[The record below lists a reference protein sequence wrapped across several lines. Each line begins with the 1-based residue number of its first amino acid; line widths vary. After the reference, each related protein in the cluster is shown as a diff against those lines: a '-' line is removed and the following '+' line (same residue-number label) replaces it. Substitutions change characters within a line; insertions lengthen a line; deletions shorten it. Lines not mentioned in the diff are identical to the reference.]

1 MRFNKLFRKVFAAVS
16 AVTLIV
22 SGMPVGLG
30 VTAFAA
36 DTQTRKITYSFSA
49 NSSKKAPAAGEILDG
64 TAGESGGILYVSQ
77 DAGNSGVTY
86 DSDKLRFRQGSVL
99 YLPVKDDTTKV
110 KYEQLCSNAATD
122 RPVYIGSADSGY
134 SVQMKTT
141 TQSVT
146 VDDITGYIVEKEGQK
161 YLPVI
166 SGGDVKIRTMALTE
180 YNPIIN
186 VTVTGTV
193 ANAAENGITEIKF
206 DSLTDSSAKTVTA
219 QVDSNG
225 KYSVVLK
232 RVNGSAK
239 YEVSISA
246 VGFKINDTDNGNI
259 LELTGENATAV
270 KDFEAVAD
278 AVATVSGS
286 IMGIPADAVKG
297 TVSVKF
303 VPDNSK
309 LSTIAVDV
317 KAETDGSY
325 SFSNVSI
332 NSSSNYSVVLG
343 GVDDYEVTEKLNKAA
358 GDYTDVQIAATQR
371 VKVNVSGKFVTS
383 DDKASDVTKITFTNK
398 SDSNYS
404 YSFDVTGDGYKA
416 QLRAGEYDTS
426 VVSEKYTAY
435 DHVSVGSSDVLNDV
449 YLETEAD
456 TSPVK
461 YQSEVKVGKGQQFET
476 ITDAVKY
483 IGRMAR
489 TTERVTITLTDALY
503 REQVMVDTPYVTISS
518 EAGSTITWYYG
529 SGYTYYSA
537 DMNGYYSE
545 ARAVDKYEKGVAIGM
560 GTGHWGATVNVL
572 PTATAFRSEGVIYE
586 SSFNRYMTTEEVEDG
601 VGKGGDNSKV
611 DRSKATDAD
620 IKLYKN
626 KERACVIFIEADQSE
641 FKDCQFLSSQ
651 DTMFTGNNTEHTYFK
666 NCVIEGTTDYICG
679 DGSAVFDGCTL
690 SMYGYGD
697 KAASGSIIVASKALS
712 QLGYL
717 FNNCKVVKT
726 SYPGI
731 NNGITKTYFARPWRA
746 DSKVVFLNTEVEDA
760 NTIAPAGFTSMSNVT
775 PAKAKYYE
783 YNTHLADGT
792 KVSTSSRAAGVNK
805 MTDEEASAVKLE
817 DYFEGW
823 TPAYYKSGDVKPEP
837 VAADYT
843 AVDEAIKA
851 AEALNKDDYEDFSAV
866 TKAIEAVD
874 RTLTSKEQAK
884 VDAMAK
890 AITDAINGLVKKQP
904 VVEPDDPGKTD
915 IKVDIDRNEDAA
927 DFKDIAS
934 VGDVKVKDEEG
945 KDLTV
950 SEIKLNVEKA
960 AASISEKIDA
970 AIADKNINGFDS
982 KNADYYDISL
992 KTTDGKV
999 VKLSNGK
1006 IKITMSYKKG
1016 INAADYNLYVFHM
1029 NNNGVLE
1036 SVAVTADENG
1046 FSFEAESNSAY
1057 EGNIN
1062 ETGSVTLRS
1071 GAVDANGVLKG
1082 SGNNGKL
1089 VPASFDG
1096 LNFYYTAVP
1105 TSLNFTLRAKVTV
1118 DQWNLSNGQEGFG
1131 LMAADRLGG
1140 SGWNNSYMA
1149 VVSKTEYYWNE
1160 EAGKVTND
1168 TTMFRRA
1175 SKEQPQR
1182 TLSMRCLRNWRTGTM
1197 QQQRQRN
1204 RESRQKSRIFLQT
1217 STCMEFKK
1225 ERT

>member
-30 VTAFAA
+30 VTAKAA

-110 KYEQLCSNAATD
+110 KYEQVCSNAATD
-122 RPVYIGSADSGY
+122 RPVYIGSVDSGY

-146 VDDITGYIVEKEGQK
+146 VDDITDYIVEKEGQK

-166 SGGDVKIRTMALTE
+166 SGGDVKVRTMALTE

-259 LELTGENATAV
+259 LELTGEDATAV

-309 LSTIAVDV
+309 LSTIEVDV
-317 KAETDGSY
+317 KAQTDGSY

-358 GDYTDVQIAATQR
+358 GDYTDVKIAATQR
-371 VKVNVSGKFVTS
+371 AKVNVSGKFVTS

-398 SDSNYS
+398 SDSSYS

-435 DHVSVGSSDVLNDV
+435 DHVSVGSADVLNDV

-456 TSPVK
+456 TSPVE
-461 YQSEVKVGKGQQFET
+461 YQAEVKVGKGQQFET

-483 IGRMAR
+483 IGRMTR

-545 ARAVDKYEKGVAIGM
+545 ARAVDKYEKGVEIGM

-586 SSFNRYMTTEEVEDG
+586 SSFNRYMTTEEVADG

-731 NNGITKTYFARPWRA
+731 NKGITKTYFARPWRA

-823 TPAYYKSGDVKPEP
+823 TPAYYTSGDVKPEP

-874 RTLTSKEQAK
+874 RTLTSEDQAK

-890 AITDAINGLVKKQP
+890 AITDAINGLVKKQT

-915 IKVDIDRNEDAA
+915 IKVDLDENEDAA
-927 DFKDIAS
+927 DFKDVAS

-970 AIADKNINGFDS
+970 AIADKNIKGFDS

-1046 FSFEAESNSAY
+1046 FSFEAESFSPYAVVYAAKDSGSDITPSTPENP
-1057 EGNIN
+1057 GND
-1062 ETGSVTLRS
+1062 ETPGTAETPGTTETPDSTVTPDSSVSTGDSL
-1071 GAVDANGVLKG
+1071 GMFMYMIILAAALAGMAGVVVYDRK
-1082 SGNNGKL
+1082 
-1089 VPASFDG
+1089 
-1096 LNFYYTAVP
+1096 
-1105 TSLNFTLRAKVTV
+1105 RAK
-1118 DQWNLSNGQEGFG
+1118 
-1131 LMAADRLGG
+1131 
-1140 SGWNNSYMA
+1140 
-1149 VVSKTEYYWNE
+1149 
-1160 EAGKVTND
+1160 
-1168 TTMFRRA
+1168 
-1175 SKEQPQR
+1175 
-1182 TLSMRCLRNWRTGTM
+1182 
-1197 QQQRQRN
+1197 
-1204 RESRQKSRIFLQT
+1204 
-1217 STCMEFKK
+1217 
-1225 ERT
+1225 

>member
-30 VTAFAA
+30 VTAKAA

-110 KYEQLCSNAATD
+110 KYEQVCSNAATD
-122 RPVYIGSADSGY
+122 RPVYIGSVDSGY

-166 SGGDVKIRTMALTE
+166 SGGDVKVRTMALTE

-259 LELTGENATAV
+259 LELTGEDATAV

-309 LSTIAVDV
+309 LSTIEVDV
-317 KAETDGSY
+317 KAQTDGSY

-358 GDYTDVQIAATQR
+358 GDYTDVKIAATQR
-371 VKVNVSGKFVTS
+371 AKVNVSGKFVTS

-398 SDSNYS
+398 SDSSYS

-435 DHVSVGSSDVLNDV
+435 DHVSVGSADVLNDV

-456 TSPVK
+456 TSPVE
-461 YQSEVKVGKGQQFET
+461 YQAEVKVGKGQQFET

-483 IGRMAR
+483 IGRMTR

-545 ARAVDKYEKGVAIGM
+545 ARAVDKYEKGVEIGM

-586 SSFNRYMTTEEVEDG
+586 SSFNRYMTEEEVADG

-823 TPAYYKSGDVKPEP
+823 TPAYYTSGDVKPEP

-843 AVDEAIKA
+843 AVDEAVKA

-874 RTLTSKEQAK
+874 RTLTSEEQAK

-904 VVEPDDPGKTD
+904 VVEPDDTGKTD
-915 IKVDIDRNEDAA
+915 IKVDLDRNEDTA

-950 SEIKLNVEKA
+950 SEIKLNVEKT
-960 AASISEKIDA
+960 AASTSEKIDA
-970 AIADKNINGFDS
+970 AIAEKNIKGFDS

-1016 INAADYNLYVFHM
+1016 INSADYNLYVFHM

-1046 FSFEAESNSAY
+1046 FSFEAESFSPYAVVYAAKDSGSDITPSTPENP
-1057 EGNIN
+1057 GNN
-1062 ETGSVTLRS
+1062 ETPGTAETPGTTETPDSTVTPDSSVSTGDSL
-1071 GAVDANGVLKG
+1071 GMFMYMIILAAALAGMAGVVVYDRK
-1082 SGNNGKL
+1082 
-1089 VPASFDG
+1089 
-1096 LNFYYTAVP
+1096 
-1105 TSLNFTLRAKVTV
+1105 RAK
-1118 DQWNLSNGQEGFG
+1118 
-1131 LMAADRLGG
+1131 
-1140 SGWNNSYMA
+1140 
-1149 VVSKTEYYWNE
+1149 
-1160 EAGKVTND
+1160 
-1168 TTMFRRA
+1168 
-1175 SKEQPQR
+1175 
-1182 TLSMRCLRNWRTGTM
+1182 
-1197 QQQRQRN
+1197 
-1204 RESRQKSRIFLQT
+1204 
-1217 STCMEFKK
+1217 
-1225 ERT
+1225 

>member
-1 MRFNKLFRKVFAAVS
+1 
-16 AVTLIV
+16 
-22 SGMPVGLG
+22 
-30 VTAFAA
+30 
-36 DTQTRKITYSFSA
+36 
-49 NSSKKAPAAGEILDG
+49 
-64 TAGESGGILYVSQ
+64 
-77 DAGNSGVTY
+77 
-86 DSDKLRFRQGSVL
+86 
-99 YLPVKDDTTKV
+99 
-110 KYEQLCSNAATD
+110 
-122 RPVYIGSADSGY
+122 
-134 SVQMKTT
+134 
-141 TQSVT
+141 
-146 VDDITGYIVEKEGQK
+146 
-161 YLPVI
+161 
-166 SGGDVKIRTMALTE
+166 MALTE

-259 LELTGENATAV
+259 LELTGEDATAV

-309 LSTIAVDV
+309 LSTIDVDV
-317 KAETDGSY
+317 KAQTDGSY

-358 GDYTDVQIAATQR
+358 GDYTDVKIAATQR
-371 VKVNVSGKFVTS
+371 AKVNVSGKFVTS

-398 SDSNYS
+398 SDSSYS
-404 YSFDVTGDGYKA
+404 YSFNVTGDGYKA

-435 DHVSVGSSDVLNDV
+435 DHVSVGSADVLNDV

-456 TSPVK
+456 TSPVE
-461 YQSEVKVGKGQQFET
+461 YQAEVKVGKGQQFET

-483 IGRMAR
+483 IGRMTR

-586 SSFNRYMTTEEVEDG
+586 SSFNRYMTTEEVADG

-731 NNGITKTYFARPWRA
+731 NKGITKTYFARPWRA

-874 RTLTSKEQAK
+874 RTLTSEEQAK

-904 VVEPDDPGKTD
+904 VVEPDDPGKID
-915 IKVDIDRNEDAA
+915 IKVDLDRNEDTV

-970 AIADKNINGFDS
+970 AIAEKNIKGFDS

-999 VKLSNGK
+999 VKLSSGK

-1046 FSFEAESNSAY
+1046 FSFEAESFSPYAVVYAAKDSGSDITPSTPENP
-1057 EGNIN
+1057 GND
-1062 ETGSVTLRS
+1062 ETPGTTETPDSTVTPDSSVSTGDSL
-1071 GAVDANGVLKG
+1071 GMFMYMIILAAALAGMAGVVVYDRK
-1082 SGNNGKL
+1082 
-1089 VPASFDG
+1089 
-1096 LNFYYTAVP
+1096 
-1105 TSLNFTLRAKVTV
+1105 RAK
-1118 DQWNLSNGQEGFG
+1118 
-1131 LMAADRLGG
+1131 
-1140 SGWNNSYMA
+1140 
-1149 VVSKTEYYWNE
+1149 
-1160 EAGKVTND
+1160 
-1168 TTMFRRA
+1168 
-1175 SKEQPQR
+1175 
-1182 TLSMRCLRNWRTGTM
+1182 
-1197 QQQRQRN
+1197 
-1204 RESRQKSRIFLQT
+1204 
-1217 STCMEFKK
+1217 
-1225 ERT
+1225 

>member
-30 VTAFAA
+30 VTAKAA

-110 KYEQLCSNAATD
+110 KYEQVCSNAATD
-122 RPVYIGSADSGY
+122 RPVYIGSVDSGY
-134 SVQMKTT
+134 SVQMKTK

-259 LELTGENATAV
+259 LELTGEDATAV

-309 LSTIAVDV
+309 LSTIEVDV
-317 KAETDGSY
+317 KAQTDGSY

-358 GDYTDVQIAATQR
+358 GDYTDVKIAATQR
-371 VKVNVSGKFVTS
+371 AKVNVSGKFVTS

-398 SDSNYS
+398 SDSSYS

-435 DHVSVGSSDVLNDV
+435 DHVSVGSADVLNDV

-456 TSPVK
+456 ISPVE
-461 YQSEVKVGKGQQFET
+461 YQAEVKVGKGQQFET

-483 IGRMAR
+483 IGRMTR

-545 ARAVDKYEKGVAIGM
+545 ARAVDKYEKGVEIGM

-586 SSFNRYMTTEEVEDG
+586 SSFNRYMTTEEVADG

-731 NNGITKTYFARPWRA
+731 NKGITKTYFARPWRA

-805 MTDEEASAVKLE
+805 MTDEEASEVKLE

-843 AVDEAIKA
+843 SVDEAIKA

-874 RTLTSKEQAK
+874 RTLTSEDQAK

-915 IKVDIDRNEDAA
+915 IKVDLDGNEDTA

-970 AIADKNINGFDS
+970 AIAEKNIKGFDS

-999 VKLSNGK
+999 VKLSSGK

-1046 FSFEAESNSAY
+1046 FSFEAESFSPYAVVY
-1057 EGNIN
+1057 AAKDSGSNITPSTPENPRNN
-1062 ETGSVTLRS
+1062 ETPGTAETPGTTETPDSTVTPDSSVSTGDSL
-1071 GAVDANGVLKG
+1071 GMFMYMIILAAALAGMAGVVVYDRK
-1082 SGNNGKL
+1082 
-1089 VPASFDG
+1089 
-1096 LNFYYTAVP
+1096 
-1105 TSLNFTLRAKVTV
+1105 RAK
-1118 DQWNLSNGQEGFG
+1118 
-1131 LMAADRLGG
+1131 
-1140 SGWNNSYMA
+1140 
-1149 VVSKTEYYWNE
+1149 
-1160 EAGKVTND
+1160 
-1168 TTMFRRA
+1168 
-1175 SKEQPQR
+1175 
-1182 TLSMRCLRNWRTGTM
+1182 
-1197 QQQRQRN
+1197 
-1204 RESRQKSRIFLQT
+1204 
-1217 STCMEFKK
+1217 
-1225 ERT
+1225 

>member
-1 MRFNKLFRKVFAAVS
+1 MSLKVEQYVDLG
-16 AVTLIV
+16 TH
-22 SGMPVGLG
+22 GMFICTV
-30 VTAFAA
+30 
-36 DTQTRKITYSFSA
+36 TYSFSA

-309 LSTIAVDV
+309 LSTIDVDV
-317 KAETDGSY
+317 KAEKDGSY

-358 GDYTDVQIAATQR
+358 GDYTDVKIAATQR
-371 VKVNVSGKFVTS
+371 AKINVSGKFVTS

-398 SDSNYS
+398 SDSSYS

-435 DHVSVGSSDVLNDV
+435 DHVSVGSADVLNDV

-626 KERACVIFIEADQSE
+626 KERSCVIFIEADQSE

-823 TPAYYKSGDVKPEP
+823 TPAYYTSGDVKPEP

-874 RTLTSKEQAK
+874 RTLTSEEQAK

-950 SEIKLNVEKA
+950 SEIKLNVEKI
-960 AASISEKIDA
+960 AASTSEKIDA
-970 AIADKNINGFDS
+970 AIAEKNIKGFDS

-999 VKLSNGK
+999 VKLSSGK

-1036 SVAVTADENG
+1036 SVAVTADENV
-1046 FSFEAESNSAY
+1046 FSFEAESFSPY
-1057 EGNIN
+1057 
-1062 ETGSVTLRS
+1062 
-1071 GAVDANGVLKG
+1071 AVVYAVKD
-1082 SGNNGKL
+1082 SGNDITPSTPENPGNDET
-1089 VPASFDG
+1089 PG
-1096 LNFYYTAVP
+1096 TTETPGTAETPGTTETPDSSVS
-1105 TSLNFTLRAKVTV
+1105 TGDSLGMFMYMIILAAALAGMAGVVVYDRKRAK
-1118 DQWNLSNGQEGFG
+1118 
-1131 LMAADRLGG
+1131 
-1140 SGWNNSYMA
+1140 
-1149 VVSKTEYYWNE
+1149 
-1160 EAGKVTND
+1160 
-1168 TTMFRRA
+1168 
-1175 SKEQPQR
+1175 
-1182 TLSMRCLRNWRTGTM
+1182 
-1197 QQQRQRN
+1197 
-1204 RESRQKSRIFLQT
+1204 
-1217 STCMEFKK
+1217 
-1225 ERT
+1225 

>member
-30 VTAFAA
+30 VTAKAA

-64 TAGESGGILYVSQ
+64 TAGESGGILYVSR

-166 SGGDVKIRTMALTE
+166 SGGDVKVRTMALTE

-259 LELTGENATAV
+259 LELTGEDATAV

-309 LSTIAVDV
+309 LSTIDVDV
-317 KAETDGSY
+317 KAQTDGSY

-358 GDYTDVQIAATQR
+358 GDYTDVKIAATQR
-371 VKVNVSGKFVTS
+371 AKVNVSGKFVTS

-398 SDSNYS
+398 SDSSYS
-404 YSFDVTGDGYKA
+404 YSFNVTGDGYKA

-435 DHVSVGSSDVLNDV
+435 DHVSVGSADVLNDV

-456 TSPVK
+456 TSPVE
-461 YQSEVKVGKGQQFET
+461 YQAEVKVGKGQQFET

-483 IGRMAR
+483 IGRMTR
-489 TTERVTITLTDALY
+489 TTERVTIILTDALY

-545 ARAVDKYEKGVAIGM
+545 ARAVDKYEKGVEIGM

-586 SSFNRYMTTEEVEDG
+586 SSFNRYMTTEEVADG

-805 MTDEEASAVKLE
+805 MTDEEASEVKLE

-843 AVDEAIKA
+843 AVDEAVKA

-874 RTLTSKEQAK
+874 RTLTSEEQAK

-890 AITDAINGLVKKQP
+890 AITDAINGLVKKQT
-904 VVEPDDPGKTD
+904 DDSDKSD
-915 IKVDIDRNEDAA
+915 IKVDLDENEDAA
-927 DFKDIAS
+927 DFKDVAS

-970 AIADKNINGFDS
+970 AIADKNIKGFDS

-999 VKLSNGK
+999 VKLSSGK

-1046 FSFEAESNSAY
+1046 FSFEAESFSPYAVVYAAKDSGSDITPSTPENP
-1057 EGNIN
+1057 GNN
-1062 ETGSVTLRS
+1062 ETPGTAETPGTTETPDSTVTPDSSVSTGDSL
-1071 GAVDANGVLKG
+1071 GMFMYMIILAAALAGMAGVVVYDRK
-1082 SGNNGKL
+1082 
-1089 VPASFDG
+1089 
-1096 LNFYYTAVP
+1096 
-1105 TSLNFTLRAKVTV
+1105 RAK
-1118 DQWNLSNGQEGFG
+1118 
-1131 LMAADRLGG
+1131 
-1140 SGWNNSYMA
+1140 
-1149 VVSKTEYYWNE
+1149 
-1160 EAGKVTND
+1160 
-1168 TTMFRRA
+1168 
-1175 SKEQPQR
+1175 
-1182 TLSMRCLRNWRTGTM
+1182 
-1197 QQQRQRN
+1197 
-1204 RESRQKSRIFLQT
+1204 
-1217 STCMEFKK
+1217 
-1225 ERT
+1225 

>member
-30 VTAFAA
+30 VTAKAA

-86 DSDKLRFRQGSVL
+86 ESDKLRFRQGSVL

-166 SGGDVKIRTMALTE
+166 SGGDVKVRTMALTE

-259 LELTGENATAV
+259 LELTGEDATAV

-309 LSTIAVDV
+309 LSTIEVDV
-317 KAETDGSY
+317 KAQTDGSY

-358 GDYTDVQIAATQR
+358 GDYTDVKIAATQR
-371 VKVNVSGKFVTS
+371 AKVNVSGKFVTS

-398 SDSNYS
+398 SDSSYS

-435 DHVSVGSSDVLNDV
+435 DHVSVGSADVLNDV

-456 TSPVK
+456 TSPVE
-461 YQSEVKVGKGQQFET
+461 YQAEVKVGKGQQFET

-483 IGRMAR
+483 IGRMTR

-545 ARAVDKYEKGVAIGM
+545 ARAVDKYEKGVEIGM

-586 SSFNRYMTTEEVEDG
+586 SSFNRYMTTEEVADG
-601 VGKGGDNSKV
+601 VGKGNTNAKV

-620 IKLYKN
+620 IKLYNN

-843 AVDEAIKA
+843 SVDEAIKA

-874 RTLTSKEQAK
+874 RTLTSEEQAK

-890 AITDAINGLVKKQP
+890 AITDAINGLVKKQT
-904 VVEPDDPGKTD
+904 DDSDKSD
-915 IKVDIDRNEDAA
+915 IKVDLDENEDAA
-927 DFKDIAS
+927 DFKDVAS

-970 AIADKNINGFDS
+970 AIADKNIKGFDS

-1046 FSFEAESNSAY
+1046 FSFEAESFSPYAVVYAAKDSGSDITPSTPENP
-1057 EGNIN
+1057 GNN
-1062 ETGSVTLRS
+1062 ETPGTAETPGTTETPDSTVTPDSSVSTGDSL
-1071 GAVDANGVLKG
+1071 GMFMYMIILAAALAGMAGV
-1082 SGNNGKL
+1082 
-1089 VPASFDG
+1089 VV
-1096 LNFYYTAVP
+1096 Y
-1105 TSLNFTLRAKVTV
+1105 
-1118 DQWNLSNGQEGFG
+1118 
-1131 LMAADRLGG
+1131 DRKR
-1140 SGWNNSYMA
+1140 
-1149 VVSKTEYYWNE
+1149 VK
-1160 EAGKVTND
+1160 
-1168 TTMFRRA
+1168 
-1175 SKEQPQR
+1175 
-1182 TLSMRCLRNWRTGTM
+1182 
-1197 QQQRQRN
+1197 
-1204 RESRQKSRIFLQT
+1204 
-1217 STCMEFKK
+1217 
-1225 ERT
+1225 

>member
-30 VTAFAA
+30 VTAKAA

-64 TAGESGGILYVSQ
+64 TAGESGGILYVSR

-166 SGGDVKIRTMALTE
+166 SGGDVKVRTMALTE

-259 LELTGENATAV
+259 LELTGEDATAV

-309 LSTIAVDV
+309 LSTIDVDV
-317 KAETDGSY
+317 KAQTDGSY

-358 GDYTDVQIAATQR
+358 GDYTDVKIAATQR
-371 VKVNVSGKFVTS
+371 AKVNVSGKFVTS

-398 SDSNYS
+398 SDSSYS
-404 YSFDVTGDGYKA
+404 YSFNVTGDGYKA

-435 DHVSVGSSDVLNDV
+435 DHVSVGSADVLNDV

-456 TSPVK
+456 TSPVE
-461 YQSEVKVGKGQQFET
+461 YQAEVKVGKGQQFET

-483 IGRMAR
+483 IGRMTR
-489 TTERVTITLTDALY
+489 TTERVTIILTDALY

-545 ARAVDKYEKGVAIGM
+545 ARAVDKYEKGVEIGM

-586 SSFNRYMTTEEVEDG
+586 SSFNRYMTTEEVADG

-805 MTDEEASAVKLE
+805 MTDEEASEVKLE

-843 AVDEAIKA
+843 SVDEAIKA

-874 RTLTSKEQAK
+874 RTLTSEDQAK

-915 IKVDIDRNEDAA
+915 IKVDLDRNEDTA

-970 AIADKNINGFDS
+970 AIADKNIKGFDS

-1046 FSFEAESNSAY
+1046 FSFEAESFSPYAVVYAAKDSGSDITPSTPENP
-1057 EGNIN
+1057 ENN
-1062 ETGSVTLRS
+1062 ETPGTAETPGTTETPDSTVTPDSSVSTGDSL
-1071 GAVDANGVLKG
+1071 GMFMYMIILAAALAGMAGVVVYDRK
-1082 SGNNGKL
+1082 
-1089 VPASFDG
+1089 
-1096 LNFYYTAVP
+1096 
-1105 TSLNFTLRAKVTV
+1105 RAK
-1118 DQWNLSNGQEGFG
+1118 
-1131 LMAADRLGG
+1131 
-1140 SGWNNSYMA
+1140 
-1149 VVSKTEYYWNE
+1149 
-1160 EAGKVTND
+1160 
-1168 TTMFRRA
+1168 
-1175 SKEQPQR
+1175 
-1182 TLSMRCLRNWRTGTM
+1182 
-1197 QQQRQRN
+1197 
-1204 RESRQKSRIFLQT
+1204 
-1217 STCMEFKK
+1217 
-1225 ERT
+1225 

>member
-30 VTAFAA
+30 VTAKAA

-110 KYEQLCSNAATD
+110 KYEQVCSNAATD
-122 RPVYIGSADSGY
+122 RPVYIGSVDSGY

-166 SGGDVKIRTMALTE
+166 SGGDVKVRTMALTE

-259 LELTGENATAV
+259 LELTGEDATAV

-309 LSTIAVDV
+309 LSTIEVDV
-317 KAETDGSY
+317 KAQTDGSY

-358 GDYTDVQIAATQR
+358 GDYTDVKIAATQR
-371 VKVNVSGKFVTS
+371 AKVNVSGKFVTS

-398 SDSNYS
+398 SDSSYS

-435 DHVSVGSSDVLNDV
+435 DHVSVGSADVLNDV

-456 TSPVK
+456 TSPVE
-461 YQSEVKVGKGQQFET
+461 YQAEVKVGKGQQFET

-483 IGRMAR
+483 IGRMTR

-545 ARAVDKYEKGVAIGM
+545 ARAVDKYEKGVEIGM

-586 SSFNRYMTTEEVEDG
+586 SSFNRYMTTEEVADG

-823 TPAYYKSGDVKPEP
+823 TPAYYTSGDVKPEP

-874 RTLTSKEQAK
+874 RTLTSEDQAK

-915 IKVDIDRNEDAA
+915 IKVDLDRNEDTA
-927 DFKDIAS
+927 DFKDVAS

-970 AIADKNINGFDS
+970 AIADKNIKGFDS

-1016 INAADYNLYVFHM
+1016 INSADYNLYVFHM

-1046 FSFEAESNSAY
+1046 FSFEAESFSPYAVVYAAKDSGSDITPSTPENP
-1057 EGNIN
+1057 GNN
-1062 ETGSVTLRS
+1062 ETPGTAETPGTTETPDSTVTPDSSVSTGDSL
-1071 GAVDANGVLKG
+1071 GMFMYMIILAAALAGMAG
-1082 SGNNGKL
+1082 L
-1089 VPASFDG
+1089 VVYDRK
-1096 LNFYYTAVP
+1096 
-1105 TSLNFTLRAKVTV
+1105 RAK
-1118 DQWNLSNGQEGFG
+1118 
-1131 LMAADRLGG
+1131 
-1140 SGWNNSYMA
+1140 
-1149 VVSKTEYYWNE
+1149 
-1160 EAGKVTND
+1160 
-1168 TTMFRRA
+1168 
-1175 SKEQPQR
+1175 
-1182 TLSMRCLRNWRTGTM
+1182 
-1197 QQQRQRN
+1197 
-1204 RESRQKSRIFLQT
+1204 
-1217 STCMEFKK
+1217 
-1225 ERT
+1225 

>member
-30 VTAFAA
+30 VTAKAA

-64 TAGESGGILYVSQ
+64 TAGESGGILYVSR

-166 SGGDVKIRTMALTE
+166 SGGDVKVRTMALTE

-259 LELTGENATAV
+259 LELTGEDATAV

-309 LSTIAVDV
+309 LSTIDVDV
-317 KAETDGSY
+317 KAQTDGSY

-358 GDYTDVQIAATQR
+358 GDYTDVKIAATQR
-371 VKVNVSGKFVTS
+371 AKVNVSGKFVTS

-398 SDSNYS
+398 SDSSYS
-404 YSFDVTGDGYKA
+404 YSFNVTGDGYKA

-435 DHVSVGSSDVLNDV
+435 DHVSVGSADVLNDV

-456 TSPVK
+456 TSPVE
-461 YQSEVKVGKGQQFET
+461 YQAEVKVGKGQQFET

-483 IGRMAR
+483 IGRMTR
-489 TTERVTITLTDALY
+489 TTERVTIILTDALY

-545 ARAVDKYEKGVAIGM
+545 ARAVDKYEKGVEIGM

-586 SSFNRYMTTEEVEDG
+586 SSFNRYMTTEEVADG

-843 AVDEAIKA
+843 AVDEAVKA

-874 RTLTSKEQAK
+874 RTLTSEDQAK

-904 VVEPDDPGKTD
+904 VVEPDDTGKTD
-915 IKVDIDRNEDAA
+915 IKVDLDRNEDTA

-950 SEIKLNVEKA
+950 SEIKLNVEKT
-960 AASISEKIDA
+960 AASTSEKIDA
-970 AIADKNINGFDS
+970 AIADKNIKGFDS

-999 VKLSNGK
+999 VKLSSGK

-1036 SVAVTADENG
+1036 SIAVTADENS
-1046 FSFEAESNSAY
+1046 FSFEAESFSPYAVVYAAKDSGSDITPSTPENP
-1057 EGNIN
+1057 GNN
-1062 ETGSVTLRS
+1062 ETPGTAETPGTTETPDSTVTPDSSVSTGDSL
-1071 GAVDANGVLKG
+1071 GMFMYMIILAAALAGMAGVVVYDRK
-1082 SGNNGKL
+1082 
-1089 VPASFDG
+1089 
-1096 LNFYYTAVP
+1096 
-1105 TSLNFTLRAKVTV
+1105 RAK
-1118 DQWNLSNGQEGFG
+1118 
-1131 LMAADRLGG
+1131 
-1140 SGWNNSYMA
+1140 
-1149 VVSKTEYYWNE
+1149 
-1160 EAGKVTND
+1160 
-1168 TTMFRRA
+1168 
-1175 SKEQPQR
+1175 
-1182 TLSMRCLRNWRTGTM
+1182 
-1197 QQQRQRN
+1197 
-1204 RESRQKSRIFLQT
+1204 
-1217 STCMEFKK
+1217 
-1225 ERT
+1225 

>member
-30 VTAFAA
+30 VTAKAA

-110 KYEQLCSNAATD
+110 KYEQVCSNAATD
-122 RPVYIGSADSGY
+122 RPVYIGSVDSGY

-166 SGGDVKIRTMALTE
+166 SGGDVKVRTMTLTE

-259 LELTGENATAV
+259 LELTGEDATAV

-309 LSTIAVDV
+309 LSTIEVDV
-317 KAETDGSY
+317 KAQTDGSY

-358 GDYTDVQIAATQR
+358 GDYTDVKIAATQR
-371 VKVNVSGKFVTS
+371 TKVNVSGKFVTS

-398 SDSNYS
+398 SDSSYS

-435 DHVSVGSSDVLNDV
+435 DHVSVGSADVLNDV

-456 TSPVK
+456 TSPVE
-461 YQSEVKVGKGQQFET
+461 YQAEVKVGKGQQFET

-483 IGRMAR
+483 IGRMTR

-586 SSFNRYMTTEEVEDG
+586 SSFNRYMTTEEVADG

-731 NNGITKTYFARPWRA
+731 NKGITKTYFARPWRA

-874 RTLTSKEQAK
+874 RTLTSEEQAK

-890 AITDAINGLVKKQP
+890 AITDAINGLVKKQT
-904 VVEPDDPGKTD
+904 DDSDKSD
-915 IKVDIDRNEDAA
+915 IKVDLDENEDAA
-927 DFKDIAS
+927 DFKDVAS

-970 AIADKNINGFDS
+970 AIADKNIKGFDS

-999 VKLSNGK
+999 VKLSSGK

-1046 FSFEAESNSAY
+1046 FSFEAESFSPYAVVYAAKDSGSDITPSTPENP
-1057 EGNIN
+1057 GNN
-1062 ETGSVTLRS
+1062 ETPGTAETPETPDSTVTPDSSVSTGDSL
-1071 GAVDANGVLKG
+1071 GMFMYMIILAAALAGMAGVVVYDRK
-1082 SGNNGKL
+1082 
-1089 VPASFDG
+1089 
-1096 LNFYYTAVP
+1096 
-1105 TSLNFTLRAKVTV
+1105 RAK
-1118 DQWNLSNGQEGFG
+1118 
-1131 LMAADRLGG
+1131 
-1140 SGWNNSYMA
+1140 
-1149 VVSKTEYYWNE
+1149 
-1160 EAGKVTND
+1160 
-1168 TTMFRRA
+1168 
-1175 SKEQPQR
+1175 
-1182 TLSMRCLRNWRTGTM
+1182 
-1197 QQQRQRN
+1197 
-1204 RESRQKSRIFLQT
+1204 
-1217 STCMEFKK
+1217 
-1225 ERT
+1225 

>member
-30 VTAFAA
+30 VTAKAA

-110 KYEQLCSNAATD
+110 KYEQVCSNAATD
-122 RPVYIGSADSGY
+122 RPVYIGSVDSGY

-166 SGGDVKIRTMALTE
+166 SGGDVKVRTMTLTE

-232 RVNGSAK
+232 RVNGSAR

-259 LELTGENATAV
+259 LELTGEDATAV

-309 LSTIAVDV
+309 LSTIEVDV
-317 KAETDGSY
+317 KAQTDGSY

-358 GDYTDVQIAATQR
+358 GDYTDVKIAATQR
-371 VKVNVSGKFVTS
+371 TKVNVSGKFVTS

-398 SDSNYS
+398 SDSSYS

-435 DHVSVGSSDVLNDV
+435 DHVSVGSADVLNDV

-456 TSPVK
+456 TSPVE
-461 YQSEVKVGKGQQFET
+461 YQAEVKVGKGQQFET

-483 IGRMAR
+483 IGRMTR

-545 ARAVDKYEKGVAIGM
+545 ARAVDKYEKGVEIGM

-586 SSFNRYMTTEEVEDG
+586 SSFNRYMTTEEVADG

-679 DGSAVFDGCTL
+679 DGSAVFDSCTL

-731 NNGITKTYFARPWRA
+731 NKGITKTYFARPWRA

-843 AVDEAIKA
+843 AVDEAVKA

-874 RTLTSKEQAK
+874 RTLTSEDQAK

-915 IKVDIDRNEDAA
+915 IKVDLDGNEDTA

-934 VGDVKVKDEEG
+934 VGDIKVKDEEG

-950 SEIKLNVEKA
+950 SEIKLNVEKT
-960 AASISEKIDA
+960 AASTSEKIDA
-970 AIADKNINGFDS
+970 AIAEKNIKGFDS

-999 VKLSNGK
+999 VKLSSGK

-1046 FSFEAESNSAY
+1046 FSFEAESFSPYAVVYAAKDSGSDITPSTPENP
-1057 EGNIN
+1057 GNN
-1062 ETGSVTLRS
+1062 ETPGTAETPGTTETPDSTVTPDSSVSTGDSL
-1071 GAVDANGVLKG
+1071 GMFMYMIILAAALAGMAGVVVYDRK
-1082 SGNNGKL
+1082 
-1089 VPASFDG
+1089 
-1096 LNFYYTAVP
+1096 
-1105 TSLNFTLRAKVTV
+1105 RAK
-1118 DQWNLSNGQEGFG
+1118 
-1131 LMAADRLGG
+1131 
-1140 SGWNNSYMA
+1140 
-1149 VVSKTEYYWNE
+1149 
-1160 EAGKVTND
+1160 
-1168 TTMFRRA
+1168 
-1175 SKEQPQR
+1175 
-1182 TLSMRCLRNWRTGTM
+1182 
-1197 QQQRQRN
+1197 
-1204 RESRQKSRIFLQT
+1204 
-1217 STCMEFKK
+1217 
-1225 ERT
+1225 

>member
-823 TPAYYKSGDVKPEP
+823 TPAYYTSGDVKPEP

-874 RTLTSKEQAK
+874 RTLTSEEQAK

-890 AITDAINGLVKKQP
+890 AITDAINGLVKKQT
-904 VVEPDDPGKTD
+904 DDSDKSD

-950 SEIKLNVEKA
+950 SEIKLNVEKI
-960 AASISEKIDA
+960 AASTSEKIDA
-970 AIADKNINGFDS
+970 AIAEKNIKGFDS

-999 VKLSNGK
+999 VKLSSGK

-1046 FSFEAESNSAY
+1046 FSFEAESFSPYAVVYAVKDSGSDITPSTPENP
-1057 EGNIN
+1057 GND
-1062 ETGSVTLRS
+1062 ETPGTAETPGTTETPDSSVSTGDSL
-1071 GAVDANGVLKG
+1071 GMFMYMIILAAALAGMAGVAVYDRK
-1082 SGNNGKL
+1082 
-1089 VPASFDG
+1089 
-1096 LNFYYTAVP
+1096 
-1105 TSLNFTLRAKVTV
+1105 RAK
-1118 DQWNLSNGQEGFG
+1118 
-1131 LMAADRLGG
+1131 
-1140 SGWNNSYMA
+1140 
-1149 VVSKTEYYWNE
+1149 
-1160 EAGKVTND
+1160 
-1168 TTMFRRA
+1168 
-1175 SKEQPQR
+1175 
-1182 TLSMRCLRNWRTGTM
+1182 
-1197 QQQRQRN
+1197 
-1204 RESRQKSRIFLQT
+1204 
-1217 STCMEFKK
+1217 
-1225 ERT
+1225 

>member
-1 MRFNKLFRKVFAAVS
+1 MRFDKLFRKVFAAVS

-30 VTAFAA
+30 VTAKAA

-110 KYEQLCSNAATD
+110 KYEQVCSNAATD
-122 RPVYIGSADSGY
+122 RPVYIGSVDSGY

-166 SGGDVKIRTMALTE
+166 SGGDVKVRTMTLTE

-232 RVNGSAK
+232 RVNGSAR

-259 LELTGENATAV
+259 LELTGEDATAV

-309 LSTIAVDV
+309 LSTIEVDV
-317 KAETDGSY
+317 KAQTDGSY

-358 GDYTDVQIAATQR
+358 GDYTDVKIAATQR
-371 VKVNVSGKFVTS
+371 AKVNVSGKFVTS

-398 SDSNYS
+398 SDSSYS

-435 DHVSVGSSDVLNDV
+435 DHVSVGSADVLNDV

-456 TSPVK
+456 TSPVE
-461 YQSEVKVGKGQQFET
+461 YQAEVKVGKGQQFET

-483 IGRMAR
+483 IGRMTR

-518 EAGSTITWYYG
+518 ETGSAITWYYG

-545 ARAVDKYEKGVAIGM
+545 ARAVDKYEKGVEIGM

-586 SSFNRYMTTEEVEDG
+586 SSFNRYMTTEEVADG

-731 NNGITKTYFARPWRA
+731 NKGITKTYFARPWRA

-783 YNTHLADGT
+783 YNTHLADGI

-874 RTLTSKEQAK
+874 RTLTSEDQAK

-915 IKVDIDRNEDAA
+915 IKVDLDRNEDTA

-945 KDLTV
+945 TDLTV

-970 AIADKNINGFDS
+970 AIADKNIKGFDS

-1046 FSFEAESNSAY
+1046 FSFEAESFSPYAVVYAAKDSGSDITPSTPENP
-1057 EGNIN
+1057 GNN
-1062 ETGSVTLRS
+1062 ETPGTAETPGTTETPDSTVTPDSSVSTGDSL
-1071 GAVDANGVLKG
+1071 GMFMYMIILAAALAGMAGVVVYDRK
-1082 SGNNGKL
+1082 
-1089 VPASFDG
+1089 
-1096 LNFYYTAVP
+1096 
-1105 TSLNFTLRAKVTV
+1105 RAK
-1118 DQWNLSNGQEGFG
+1118 
-1131 LMAADRLGG
+1131 
-1140 SGWNNSYMA
+1140 
-1149 VVSKTEYYWNE
+1149 
-1160 EAGKVTND
+1160 
-1168 TTMFRRA
+1168 
-1175 SKEQPQR
+1175 
-1182 TLSMRCLRNWRTGTM
+1182 
-1197 QQQRQRN
+1197 
-1204 RESRQKSRIFLQT
+1204 
-1217 STCMEFKK
+1217 
-1225 ERT
+1225 

>member
-30 VTAFAA
+30 VTAKAA

-64 TAGESGGILYVSQ
+64 TAGESGGILYVSR

-166 SGGDVKIRTMALTE
+166 SGGDVKVRTMALTE

-259 LELTGENATAV
+259 LELTGEDATAV

-309 LSTIAVDV
+309 LSTIDVDV
-317 KAETDGSY
+317 KAQTDGSY

-358 GDYTDVQIAATQR
+358 GDYTDVKIAATQR
-371 VKVNVSGKFVTS
+371 AKVNVSGKFVTS

-398 SDSNYS
+398 SDSSYS

-435 DHVSVGSSDVLNDV
+435 DHVSVGSADVLNDV

-456 TSPVK
+456 TSPVE
-461 YQSEVKVGKGQQFET
+461 YQAEVKVGKGQQFET

-483 IGRMAR
+483 IGRMTR

-586 SSFNRYMTTEEVEDG
+586 SSFNRYMTTEEVADG

-726 SYPGI
+726 SYAGI
-731 NNGITKTYFARPWRA
+731 NKGITKTYFARPWRA

-874 RTLTSKEQAK
+874 RTLTSEDQAK

-915 IKVDIDRNEDAA
+915 IKVDLDRNEDTA

-950 SEIKLNVEKA
+950 SEIKLNVEKT
-960 AASISEKIDA
+960 AASTSEKIDA
-970 AIADKNINGFDS
+970 AIADKNIKGFDS

-999 VKLSNGK
+999 VKLSSGK

-1046 FSFEAESNSAY
+1046 FSFEAESFSPYAVVYAAKDSGSDITPSTPENP
-1057 EGNIN
+1057 GNN
-1062 ETGSVTLRS
+1062 ETPGTAETPGTTETPDSTVTPDSSVSTGDSL
-1071 GAVDANGVLKG
+1071 GMFMYMIILAAALAGMAGVVVYDRK
-1082 SGNNGKL
+1082 
-1089 VPASFDG
+1089 
-1096 LNFYYTAVP
+1096 
-1105 TSLNFTLRAKVTV
+1105 RAK
-1118 DQWNLSNGQEGFG
+1118 
-1131 LMAADRLGG
+1131 
-1140 SGWNNSYMA
+1140 
-1149 VVSKTEYYWNE
+1149 
-1160 EAGKVTND
+1160 
-1168 TTMFRRA
+1168 
-1175 SKEQPQR
+1175 
-1182 TLSMRCLRNWRTGTM
+1182 
-1197 QQQRQRN
+1197 
-1204 RESRQKSRIFLQT
+1204 
-1217 STCMEFKK
+1217 
-1225 ERT
+1225 

>member
-309 LSTIAVDV
+309 LSTIDVDV
-317 KAETDGSY
+317 KAEKDGSY

-358 GDYTDVQIAATQR
+358 GDYTDVKIAATQR
-371 VKVNVSGKFVTS
+371 AKINVSGKFVTS

-404 YSFDVTGDGYKA
+404 YSFDVTDDGYKA

-483 IGRMAR
+483 IGRMTR

-874 RTLTSKEQAK
+874 RTLTSEDQAK

-890 AITDAINGLVKKQP
+890 AITDAINGLVKKQT
-904 VVEPDDPGKTD
+904 DDSDKSD

-950 SEIKLNVEKA
+950 SEIKLNVEKI
-960 AASISEKIDA
+960 AASTSEKIDA
-970 AIADKNINGFDS
+970 AIAEKNIKGFDS

-999 VKLSNGK
+999 VKLSSGK

-1046 FSFEAESNSAY
+1046 FSFEAESFSPYAVVYAVKDSGSDIIPSTPENP
-1057 EGNIN
+1057 GND
-1062 ETGSVTLRS
+1062 ETPGTTETPGTAETPGTTETPDSSVSTGDSL
-1071 GAVDANGVLKG
+1071 GMFMYMIILAAALAGMAGVVVYDRK
-1082 SGNNGKL
+1082 
-1089 VPASFDG
+1089 
-1096 LNFYYTAVP
+1096 
-1105 TSLNFTLRAKVTV
+1105 RAK
-1118 DQWNLSNGQEGFG
+1118 
-1131 LMAADRLGG
+1131 
-1140 SGWNNSYMA
+1140 
-1149 VVSKTEYYWNE
+1149 
-1160 EAGKVTND
+1160 
-1168 TTMFRRA
+1168 
-1175 SKEQPQR
+1175 
-1182 TLSMRCLRNWRTGTM
+1182 
-1197 QQQRQRN
+1197 
-1204 RESRQKSRIFLQT
+1204 
-1217 STCMEFKK
+1217 
-1225 ERT
+1225 

>member
-309 LSTIAVDV
+309 LSTIDVDV
-317 KAETDGSY
+317 KAEKDGSY

-358 GDYTDVQIAATQR
+358 GDYTDVKIAATQR
-371 VKVNVSGKFVTS
+371 AKINVSGKFVTS

-398 SDSNYS
+398 SDSSYS

-435 DHVSVGSSDVLNDV
+435 DHVSVGSADVLNDV

-823 TPAYYKSGDVKPEP
+823 TPAYYTSGDVKPEP

-874 RTLTSKEQAK
+874 RTLTSEEQAK

-950 SEIKLNVEKA
+950 SEIKLNVEKI
-960 AASISEKIDA
+960 AASTSEKIDA
-970 AIADKNINGFDS
+970 AIAEKNIKGFDS

-999 VKLSNGK
+999 VKLSSGK

-1046 FSFEAESNSAY
+1046 FSFEAESFSPYAVVY
-1057 EGNIN
+1057 AVKDS
-1062 ETGSVTLRS
+1062 GSDITPS
-1071 GAVDANGVLKG
+1071 TPEN
-1082 SGNNGKL
+1082 SGNDETPGTTETPSTTETPGTTVTPDSSVSTGDSL
-1089 VPASFDG
+1089 GMFMYMIILAAALAGMAGV
-1096 LNFYYTAVP
+1096 AVYDRK
-1105 TSLNFTLRAKVTV
+1105 RAK
-1118 DQWNLSNGQEGFG
+1118 
-1131 LMAADRLGG
+1131 
-1140 SGWNNSYMA
+1140 
-1149 VVSKTEYYWNE
+1149 
-1160 EAGKVTND
+1160 
-1168 TTMFRRA
+1168 
-1175 SKEQPQR
+1175 
-1182 TLSMRCLRNWRTGTM
+1182 
-1197 QQQRQRN
+1197 
-1204 RESRQKSRIFLQT
+1204 
-1217 STCMEFKK
+1217 
-1225 ERT
+1225 

>member
-30 VTAFAA
+30 VTAKAA

-166 SGGDVKIRTMALTE
+166 SGGDVKVRTMVLTE

-259 LELTGENATAV
+259 LELTGEDATAV

-309 LSTIAVDV
+309 LSMIEVDV
-317 KAETDGSY
+317 KAQTDGSY

-358 GDYTDVQIAATQR
+358 GDYTDVKIAATQR
-371 VKVNVSGKFVTS
+371 TKVNVSGKFVTS

-398 SDSNYS
+398 SDSSYS

-435 DHVSVGSSDVLNDV
+435 DHVSVGSADVLNDV

-456 TSPVK
+456 TSPVE
-461 YQSEVKVGKGQQFET
+461 YQAEVKVGKGQQFET

-483 IGRMAR
+483 IGRMTR

-586 SSFNRYMTTEEVEDG
+586 SSFNRYMTTEEVADG

-731 NNGITKTYFARPWRA
+731 NKGITKTYFARPWRA

-843 AVDEAIKA
+843 AVDEAVKA

-874 RTLTSKEQAK
+874 RTLTSEDQAK

-915 IKVDIDRNEDAA
+915 IKVDLDRNEDAA
-927 DFKDIAS
+927 DFKDVAS

-970 AIADKNINGFDS
+970 AIADKNIKGFDS

-999 VKLSNGK
+999 VKLSSGK

-1046 FSFEAESNSAY
+1046 FSFEAESFSPYAVVYAAKDSGSDITPSTPENP
-1057 EGNIN
+1057 GNN
-1062 ETGSVTLRS
+1062 ETPGTAETPGTTETPDSTVTPDSSVSTGDSL
-1071 GAVDANGVLKG
+1071 GMFMYMIILAAALAGMAGVVVYDRK
-1082 SGNNGKL
+1082 
-1089 VPASFDG
+1089 
-1096 LNFYYTAVP
+1096 
-1105 TSLNFTLRAKVTV
+1105 RAK
-1118 DQWNLSNGQEGFG
+1118 
-1131 LMAADRLGG
+1131 
-1140 SGWNNSYMA
+1140 
-1149 VVSKTEYYWNE
+1149 
-1160 EAGKVTND
+1160 
-1168 TTMFRRA
+1168 
-1175 SKEQPQR
+1175 
-1182 TLSMRCLRNWRTGTM
+1182 
-1197 QQQRQRN
+1197 
-1204 RESRQKSRIFLQT
+1204 
-1217 STCMEFKK
+1217 
-1225 ERT
+1225 

>member
-317 KAETDGSY
+317 KAQTDGSY

-823 TPAYYKSGDVKPEP
+823 TPAYYTSGDVKPEP

-874 RTLTSKEQAK
+874 RTLTSEEQAK

-950 SEIKLNVEKA
+950 SEIKLNVEKI
-960 AASISEKIDA
+960 AASTSEKIDA
-970 AIADKNINGFDS
+970 AIAEKNIKGFDS

-999 VKLSNGK
+999 VKLSSGK

-1046 FSFEAESNSAY
+1046 FSFEAESFSPYAVVYAVKDSGSDIIPSTPENP
-1057 EGNIN
+1057 GND
-1062 ETGSVTLRS
+1062 ETPGTTETPGITETPGTTVTPDSSVSTGDSL
-1071 GAVDANGVLKG
+1071 GMFMYMIILAAALAGMAGVAVYDRK
-1082 SGNNGKL
+1082 
-1089 VPASFDG
+1089 
-1096 LNFYYTAVP
+1096 
-1105 TSLNFTLRAKVTV
+1105 RAK
-1118 DQWNLSNGQEGFG
+1118 
-1131 LMAADRLGG
+1131 
-1140 SGWNNSYMA
+1140 
-1149 VVSKTEYYWNE
+1149 
-1160 EAGKVTND
+1160 
-1168 TTMFRRA
+1168 
-1175 SKEQPQR
+1175 
-1182 TLSMRCLRNWRTGTM
+1182 
-1197 QQQRQRN
+1197 
-1204 RESRQKSRIFLQT
+1204 
-1217 STCMEFKK
+1217 
-1225 ERT
+1225 

>member
-30 VTAFAA
+30 VTAKAA

-110 KYEQLCSNAATD
+110 KYEQVCSNAATD
-122 RPVYIGSADSGY
+122 RPVYIGSVDSGY

-166 SGGDVKIRTMALTE
+166 SGGDVKVRTMTLTE

-259 LELTGENATAV
+259 LELTGEDATAV

-309 LSTIAVDV
+309 LSTIEVDV
-317 KAETDGSY
+317 KAQTDGSY

-358 GDYTDVQIAATQR
+358 GDYTDVKIAATQR
-371 VKVNVSGKFVTS
+371 AKVNVSGKFVTS

-398 SDSNYS
+398 SDSSYS
-404 YSFDVTGDGYKA
+404 YSFDVTGDRYKA

-435 DHVSVGSSDVLNDV
+435 DHVSVGSADVLNDV

-456 TSPVK
+456 TSPVE
-461 YQSEVKVGKGQQFET
+461 YQAEVKVGKGQQFET

-483 IGRMAR
+483 IGRMTR

-545 ARAVDKYEKGVAIGM
+545 ARAVDKYEKGVEIGM

-586 SSFNRYMTTEEVEDG
+586 SSFNRYMTTEEVADG

-731 NNGITKTYFARPWRA
+731 NKGITKTYFARPWRA

-843 AVDEAIKA
+843 AVDEAVKA

-874 RTLTSKEQAK
+874 RTLTSEDQAK

-915 IKVDIDRNEDAA
+915 IKVDLDRNEDTA

-945 KDLTV
+945 TDLTV

-970 AIADKNINGFDS
+970 AIADKNIKGFDS

-1046 FSFEAESNSAY
+1046 FSFEAESFSPYAVVYAAKDSGSDITPSTPENP
-1057 EGNIN
+1057 GNN
-1062 ETGSVTLRS
+1062 ETPGTAETPGTTETPDSTVTPDSSVSTGDSL
-1071 GAVDANGVLKG
+1071 GMFMYMIILAAALAGMAGVVVYDRK
-1082 SGNNGKL
+1082 
-1089 VPASFDG
+1089 
-1096 LNFYYTAVP
+1096 
-1105 TSLNFTLRAKVTV
+1105 RAK
-1118 DQWNLSNGQEGFG
+1118 
-1131 LMAADRLGG
+1131 
-1140 SGWNNSYMA
+1140 
-1149 VVSKTEYYWNE
+1149 
-1160 EAGKVTND
+1160 
-1168 TTMFRRA
+1168 
-1175 SKEQPQR
+1175 
-1182 TLSMRCLRNWRTGTM
+1182 
-1197 QQQRQRN
+1197 
-1204 RESRQKSRIFLQT
+1204 
-1217 STCMEFKK
+1217 
-1225 ERT
+1225 

>member
-30 VTAFAA
+30 VTAKAA

-64 TAGESGGILYVSQ
+64 TAGESGGILYVSR

-110 KYEQLCSNAATD
+110 KYEQVCSNAATD

-166 SGGDVKIRTMALTE
+166 SGGDVKVRTMALTE

-232 RVNGSAK
+232 RVNGSAR

-259 LELTGENATAV
+259 LELTGEDATAV

-309 LSTIAVDV
+309 LSTIDVDV
-317 KAETDGSY
+317 KAQTDGSY

-358 GDYTDVQIAATQR
+358 GDYTDVKIAATQR
-371 VKVNVSGKFVTS
+371 AKVNVSGKFVTS

-398 SDSNYS
+398 SDSSYS
-404 YSFDVTGDGYKA
+404 YSFNVTGDGYKA

-435 DHVSVGSSDVLNDV
+435 DHVSVGSADVLNDV

-456 TSPVK
+456 TSPVE
-461 YQSEVKVGKGQQFET
+461 YQAEVKVGKGQQFET

-483 IGRMAR
+483 IGRMTR
-489 TTERVTITLTDALY
+489 TTERVTIILTDALY

-545 ARAVDKYEKGVAIGM
+545 ARAVDKYEKGVEIGM

-586 SSFNRYMTTEEVEDG
+586 SSFNRYMTTEEVADG

-805 MTDEEASAVKLE
+805 MTDEEASEVKLE

-843 AVDEAIKA
+843 SVDEAIKA

-874 RTLTSKEQAK
+874 RTLTSEDQAK

-915 IKVDIDRNEDAA
+915 IKVDLDRNEDTA

-970 AIADKNINGFDS
+970 AIADKNIKGFDS

-1046 FSFEAESNSAY
+1046 FSFEAESFSPYAVVYAAKDSGSDITPSTPENP
-1057 EGNIN
+1057 GNN
-1062 ETGSVTLRS
+1062 ETPGTAETPGTTETPDSTVTPDSSVSTGDSL
-1071 GAVDANGVLKG
+1071 GMFMYMIILAAALAGMAGVVVYDRK
-1082 SGNNGKL
+1082 
-1089 VPASFDG
+1089 
-1096 LNFYYTAVP
+1096 
-1105 TSLNFTLRAKVTV
+1105 RAK
-1118 DQWNLSNGQEGFG
+1118 
-1131 LMAADRLGG
+1131 
-1140 SGWNNSYMA
+1140 
-1149 VVSKTEYYWNE
+1149 
-1160 EAGKVTND
+1160 
-1168 TTMFRRA
+1168 
-1175 SKEQPQR
+1175 
-1182 TLSMRCLRNWRTGTM
+1182 
-1197 QQQRQRN
+1197 
-1204 RESRQKSRIFLQT
+1204 
-1217 STCMEFKK
+1217 
-1225 ERT
+1225 

>member
-1 MRFNKLFRKVFAAVS
+1 
-16 AVTLIV
+16 
-22 SGMPVGLG
+22 MPVGLG
-30 VTAFAA
+30 VTAKAA

-110 KYEQLCSNAATD
+110 KYEQVCSNAATD

-166 SGGDVKIRTMALTE
+166 SGGDVKVRTMALTE

-259 LELTGENATAV
+259 LELTGEDATAV

-309 LSTIAVDV
+309 LSTIEVDV
-317 KAETDGSY
+317 KAQTDGSY

-358 GDYTDVQIAATQR
+358 GDYTDVKIAATQR
-371 VKVNVSGKFVTS
+371 TKVNVSGKFVTS

-398 SDSNYS
+398 SDSSYS

-435 DHVSVGSSDVLNDV
+435 DHVSVGSADVLNDV

-456 TSPVK
+456 TSPVE
-461 YQSEVKVGKGQQFET
+461 YQAEVKVGKGQQFET

-483 IGRMAR
+483 IGRMTR

-586 SSFNRYMTTEEVEDG
+586 SSFNRYMTTEEVADG

-731 NNGITKTYFARPWRA
+731 NKGITKTYFARPWRA

-874 RTLTSKEQAK
+874 RTLTSEEQAK

-904 VVEPDDPGKTD
+904 VVEPDDPGKID
-915 IKVDIDRNEDAA
+915 IKVDLDRNEDTV

-970 AIADKNINGFDS
+970 AIAEKNIKGFDS

-999 VKLSNGK
+999 VKLSSGK

-1046 FSFEAESNSAY
+1046 FSFEAESFSPYAVVYAAKDSGSDITPSTPENP
-1057 EGNIN
+1057 GND
-1062 ETGSVTLRS
+1062 ETPGTTETPDSTVTPDSSVSTGDSL
-1071 GAVDANGVLKG
+1071 GMFMYMIILAAALAGMAGVVVYDRK
-1082 SGNNGKL
+1082 
-1089 VPASFDG
+1089 
-1096 LNFYYTAVP
+1096 
-1105 TSLNFTLRAKVTV
+1105 RAK
-1118 DQWNLSNGQEGFG
+1118 
-1131 LMAADRLGG
+1131 
-1140 SGWNNSYMA
+1140 
-1149 VVSKTEYYWNE
+1149 
-1160 EAGKVTND
+1160 
-1168 TTMFRRA
+1168 
-1175 SKEQPQR
+1175 
-1182 TLSMRCLRNWRTGTM
+1182 
-1197 QQQRQRN
+1197 
-1204 RESRQKSRIFLQT
+1204 
-1217 STCMEFKK
+1217 
-1225 ERT
+1225 

>member
-309 LSTIAVDV
+309 LSTIDVDV
-317 KAETDGSY
+317 KAEKDGSY

-358 GDYTDVQIAATQR
+358 GDYTDVKIAATQR
-371 VKVNVSGKFVTS
+371 AKINVSGKFVTS

-404 YSFDVTGDGYKA
+404 YSFDVTDDGYKA

-483 IGRMAR
+483 IGRMTR

-823 TPAYYKSGDVKPEP
+823 TPTYYTSGDVKPEP

-843 AVDEAIKA
+843 AVDEAVKA

-874 RTLTSKEQAK
+874 RTLTSEEQSK

-890 AITDAINGLVKKQP
+890 AITDAINSLVKKQP

-950 SEIKLNVEKA
+950 SEIKLNVEKI
-960 AASISEKIDA
+960 AASTSEKIDA
-970 AIADKNINGFDS
+970 AIAEKNIKGFDS

-999 VKLSNGK
+999 VKLSSGK

-1046 FSFEAESNSAY
+1046 FSFEAESFSPYAVVYAVKDSGSDITPSIPENP
-1057 EGNIN
+1057 GND
-1062 ETGSVTLRS
+1062 ETPGTTETPDSTVTPDSSVSTGDSL
-1071 GAVDANGVLKG
+1071 GMFMYMIILAAALAGIAGVAVYDRK
-1082 SGNNGKL
+1082 
-1089 VPASFDG
+1089 
-1096 LNFYYTAVP
+1096 
-1105 TSLNFTLRAKVTV
+1105 RAK
-1118 DQWNLSNGQEGFG
+1118 
-1131 LMAADRLGG
+1131 
-1140 SGWNNSYMA
+1140 
-1149 VVSKTEYYWNE
+1149 
-1160 EAGKVTND
+1160 
-1168 TTMFRRA
+1168 
-1175 SKEQPQR
+1175 
-1182 TLSMRCLRNWRTGTM
+1182 
-1197 QQQRQRN
+1197 
-1204 RESRQKSRIFLQT
+1204 
-1217 STCMEFKK
+1217 
-1225 ERT
+1225 

>member
-30 VTAFAA
+30 VTAKAA

-110 KYEQLCSNAATD
+110 KYEQVCSNAATD
-122 RPVYIGSADSGY
+122 RPVYIGSVDSGY

-166 SGGDVKIRTMALTE
+166 SGGDVKVRTMALTE

-259 LELTGENATAV
+259 LELTGEDATAV

-309 LSTIAVDV
+309 LSTIEVDV
-317 KAETDGSY
+317 KAQTDGSY

-358 GDYTDVQIAATQR
+358 GDYTDVKIAATQR
-371 VKVNVSGKFVTS
+371 AKVNVSGKFVTS

-398 SDSNYS
+398 SDSSYS

-435 DHVSVGSSDVLNDV
+435 DHVSVGSADVLNDV

-456 TSPVK
+456 TSPVE
-461 YQSEVKVGKGQQFET
+461 YQAEVKVGKGQQFET

-483 IGRMAR
+483 IGRMTR

-545 ARAVDKYEKGVAIGM
+545 ARAVDKYEKGVEIGM

-586 SSFNRYMTTEEVEDG
+586 SSFNRYMTTEEVADG

-843 AVDEAIKA
+843 SVDEAIKA

-874 RTLTSKEQAK
+874 RTLTSEEQAK

-915 IKVDIDRNEDAA
+915 IKVDLDGNEDTA

-934 VGDVKVKDEEG
+934 VGDIKVKDEEG
-945 KDLTV
+945 KDLTI

-970 AIADKNINGFDS
+970 AIADKNIKGFDS

-1016 INAADYNLYVFHM
+1016 INSADYNLYVFHM

-1046 FSFEAESNSAY
+1046 FSFEAESFSPYAVVYAAKDSGSDITPSTPENP
-1057 EGNIN
+1057 GNN
-1062 ETGSVTLRS
+1062 ETPGTAETPGTTETPDSTVTPDSSVSTGDSL
-1071 GAVDANGVLKG
+1071 GMFMYMIILAAALAGMAGVVVYDRK
-1082 SGNNGKL
+1082 
-1089 VPASFDG
+1089 
-1096 LNFYYTAVP
+1096 
-1105 TSLNFTLRAKVTV
+1105 RAK
-1118 DQWNLSNGQEGFG
+1118 
-1131 LMAADRLGG
+1131 
-1140 SGWNNSYMA
+1140 
-1149 VVSKTEYYWNE
+1149 
-1160 EAGKVTND
+1160 
-1168 TTMFRRA
+1168 
-1175 SKEQPQR
+1175 
-1182 TLSMRCLRNWRTGTM
+1182 
-1197 QQQRQRN
+1197 
-1204 RESRQKSRIFLQT
+1204 
-1217 STCMEFKK
+1217 
-1225 ERT
+1225 

>member
-30 VTAFAA
+30 VTAKAA

-110 KYEQLCSNAATD
+110 KYEQVCSNAATD
-122 RPVYIGSADSGY
+122 RPVYIGSVDSGY

-166 SGGDVKIRTMALTE
+166 SGGDVKVRTMTLTE

-259 LELTGENATAV
+259 LELTGEDATAV

-309 LSTIAVDV
+309 LSTIEVDV
-317 KAETDGSY
+317 KAQTDGSY

-358 GDYTDVQIAATQR
+358 GDYTDVKIAATQR
-371 VKVNVSGKFVTS
+371 AKVNVSGKFVTS

-398 SDSNYS
+398 SDSSYS

-416 QLRAGEYDTS
+416 QLRAGEYDTL

-435 DHVSVGSSDVLNDV
+435 DHVSVGSADVLNDV

-456 TSPVK
+456 TSPVE
-461 YQSEVKVGKGQQFET
+461 YQAEVKVGKGQQFET

-483 IGRMAR
+483 IGRMTR

-545 ARAVDKYEKGVAIGM
+545 ARAVDKYEKGVEIGM

-586 SSFNRYMTTEEVEDG
+586 SSFNRYMTTEEVADG

-731 NNGITKTYFARPWRA
+731 NKGITKTYFARPWRA

-805 MTDEEASAVKLE
+805 MTDEEASEVKLE

-843 AVDEAIKA
+843 SVDEAIKA

-874 RTLTSKEQAK
+874 RTLTSEDQAK

-915 IKVDIDRNEDAA
+915 IKVDLDRNEDTA

-970 AIADKNINGFDS
+970 AIADKNIKGFDS

-1046 FSFEAESNSAY
+1046 FSFEAESFSPYAVVYAAKDSGSDITPSTPENP
-1057 EGNIN
+1057 ENN
-1062 ETGSVTLRS
+1062 ETPGTAETPGTTETPDSTVTPDSSVSTGDSL
-1071 GAVDANGVLKG
+1071 GMFMYMIILAAALAGMAGVVVYDRK
-1082 SGNNGKL
+1082 
-1089 VPASFDG
+1089 
-1096 LNFYYTAVP
+1096 
-1105 TSLNFTLRAKVTV
+1105 RAK
-1118 DQWNLSNGQEGFG
+1118 
-1131 LMAADRLGG
+1131 
-1140 SGWNNSYMA
+1140 
-1149 VVSKTEYYWNE
+1149 
-1160 EAGKVTND
+1160 
-1168 TTMFRRA
+1168 
-1175 SKEQPQR
+1175 
-1182 TLSMRCLRNWRTGTM
+1182 
-1197 QQQRQRN
+1197 
-1204 RESRQKSRIFLQT
+1204 
-1217 STCMEFKK
+1217 
-1225 ERT
+1225 

>member
-30 VTAFAA
+30 VTAKAA

-77 DAGNSGVTY
+77 DAGKSGVTY

-110 KYEQLCSNAATD
+110 KYEQVCSNAATD
-122 RPVYIGSADSGY
+122 RPVYIGSVDSGY
-134 SVQMKTT
+134 SVQMKTK

-259 LELTGENATAV
+259 LELTGEDATAV

-309 LSTIAVDV
+309 LSTIEVDV
-317 KAETDGSY
+317 KAQTDGSY

-358 GDYTDVQIAATQR
+358 GDYTDVKIAATQR
-371 VKVNVSGKFVTS
+371 AKVNVSGKFVTS

-398 SDSNYS
+398 SDSSYS

-435 DHVSVGSSDVLNDV
+435 DHVSVGSADVLNDV

-456 TSPVK
+456 TSPVE
-461 YQSEVKVGKGQQFET
+461 YQAEVKVGKGQQFET

-483 IGRMAR
+483 IGRMTR

-586 SSFNRYMTTEEVEDG
+586 SSFNRYMTTEEVADG

-805 MTDEEASAVKLE
+805 MTDEEASEVKLE

-843 AVDEAIKA
+843 SVDEAIKA

-874 RTLTSKEQAK
+874 RTLTSEDQAK

-915 IKVDIDRNEDAA
+915 IKVDLDGNEDTA

-970 AIADKNINGFDS
+970 AIAEKNIKGFDS

-999 VKLSNGK
+999 VKLSSGK

-1046 FSFEAESNSAY
+1046 FSFEAESFSPYAVVYAAKDSGSDITPSTPENP
-1057 EGNIN
+1057 GNN
-1062 ETGSVTLRS
+1062 ETPGTAETPGTTETPDSTVTPDSSVSTGDSL
-1071 GAVDANGVLKG
+1071 GMFMYMIILAAALAGMAGVVVYDRK
-1082 SGNNGKL
+1082 
-1089 VPASFDG
+1089 
-1096 LNFYYTAVP
+1096 
-1105 TSLNFTLRAKVTV
+1105 RAK
-1118 DQWNLSNGQEGFG
+1118 
-1131 LMAADRLGG
+1131 
-1140 SGWNNSYMA
+1140 
-1149 VVSKTEYYWNE
+1149 
-1160 EAGKVTND
+1160 
-1168 TTMFRRA
+1168 
-1175 SKEQPQR
+1175 
-1182 TLSMRCLRNWRTGTM
+1182 
-1197 QQQRQRN
+1197 
-1204 RESRQKSRIFLQT
+1204 
-1217 STCMEFKK
+1217 
-1225 ERT
+1225 

>member
-30 VTAFAA
+30 VTAKAA

-64 TAGESGGILYVSQ
+64 TAGESGGILYVSR

-166 SGGDVKIRTMALTE
+166 SGGDVKVRTMTLTE

-232 RVNGSAK
+232 RVNGSAR

-259 LELTGENATAV
+259 LELTGEDATTV

-309 LSTIAVDV
+309 LSTIEVDV
-317 KAETDGSY
+317 KAQTDGSY

-358 GDYTDVQIAATQR
+358 GDYTDVKIAATQR
-371 VKVNVSGKFVTS
+371 AKVNVSGKFVTS

-398 SDSNYS
+398 SDSSYS

-435 DHVSVGSSDVLNDV
+435 DHVSVGSADVLNDV

-456 TSPVK
+456 TSPVE
-461 YQSEVKVGKGQQFET
+461 YQAEVKVGKGQQFET

-483 IGRMAR
+483 IGRMTR

-586 SSFNRYMTTEEVEDG
+586 SSFNRYMTTEEVADG

-726 SYPGI
+726 SYAGI
-731 NNGITKTYFARPWRA
+731 NKGITKTYFARPWRA

-874 RTLTSKEQAK
+874 RTLTSEDQAK

-915 IKVDIDRNEDAA
+915 IKVDLDENEDAA
-927 DFKDIAS
+927 DFKDVAS

-970 AIADKNINGFDS
+970 AIADKNIKGFDS

-999 VKLSNGK
+999 VKLSSGK

-1046 FSFEAESNSAY
+1046 FLFEAESFSPYAVVYAAKDSGSDITPSTPENP
-1057 EGNIN
+1057 GNN
-1062 ETGSVTLRS
+1062 ETPGTAETPGTTETPDSTVTPDSSVSTGDSL
-1071 GAVDANGVLKG
+1071 GMFMYMIILAAALAGMAGVVVYDRK
-1082 SGNNGKL
+1082 
-1089 VPASFDG
+1089 
-1096 LNFYYTAVP
+1096 
-1105 TSLNFTLRAKVTV
+1105 RAK
-1118 DQWNLSNGQEGFG
+1118 
-1131 LMAADRLGG
+1131 
-1140 SGWNNSYMA
+1140 
-1149 VVSKTEYYWNE
+1149 
-1160 EAGKVTND
+1160 
-1168 TTMFRRA
+1168 
-1175 SKEQPQR
+1175 
-1182 TLSMRCLRNWRTGTM
+1182 
-1197 QQQRQRN
+1197 
-1204 RESRQKSRIFLQT
+1204 
-1217 STCMEFKK
+1217 
-1225 ERT
+1225 

>member
-30 VTAFAA
+30 VTAKAA

-64 TAGESGGILYVSQ
+64 TAGESGGILYVSR

-166 SGGDVKIRTMALTE
+166 SGGDVKVRTMTLTE

-232 RVNGSAK
+232 RVNGSAR

-259 LELTGENATAV
+259 LELTGEDATTV

-309 LSTIAVDV
+309 LSTIEVDV
-317 KAETDGSY
+317 KAQTDGSY

-358 GDYTDVQIAATQR
+358 GDYTDVKIAATQR
-371 VKVNVSGKFVTS
+371 AKVNVSGKFVTS

-398 SDSNYS
+398 SDSSYS

-435 DHVSVGSSDVLNDV
+435 DHVSVGSADVLNDV

-456 TSPVK
+456 TSPVE
-461 YQSEVKVGKGQQFET
+461 YQAEVKVGKGQQFET

-483 IGRMAR
+483 IGRMTR

-545 ARAVDKYEKGVAIGM
+545 ARAVDKYEKGVEIGM

-586 SSFNRYMTTEEVEDG
+586 SSFNRYMTTEEVADG

-843 AVDEAIKA
+843 AVDEAVKA

-874 RTLTSKEQAK
+874 RTLTSEEQAK

-915 IKVDIDRNEDAA
+915 IKVDLDGNEDTA

-934 VGDVKVKDEEG
+934 VGDIKVKDEEG

-950 SEIKLNVEKA
+950 SEIKLNVEKT
-960 AASISEKIDA
+960 AASTSEKIDA
-970 AIADKNINGFDS
+970 AIAEKNIKGFDS

-999 VKLSNGK
+999 VKLSSGK

-1046 FSFEAESNSAY
+1046 FSFEAESFSPYAVVYAAKDSGSDITPSTPENP
-1057 EGNIN
+1057 GNN
-1062 ETGSVTLRS
+1062 ETPGTAETPGTTETPDSTVTPDSSVSTGDSL
-1071 GAVDANGVLKG
+1071 GMFMYMIILAAALAGMAGVVVYDRK
-1082 SGNNGKL
+1082 
-1089 VPASFDG
+1089 
-1096 LNFYYTAVP
+1096 
-1105 TSLNFTLRAKVTV
+1105 RAK
-1118 DQWNLSNGQEGFG
+1118 
-1131 LMAADRLGG
+1131 
-1140 SGWNNSYMA
+1140 
-1149 VVSKTEYYWNE
+1149 
-1160 EAGKVTND
+1160 
-1168 TTMFRRA
+1168 
-1175 SKEQPQR
+1175 
-1182 TLSMRCLRNWRTGTM
+1182 
-1197 QQQRQRN
+1197 
-1204 RESRQKSRIFLQT
+1204 
-1217 STCMEFKK
+1217 
-1225 ERT
+1225 

>member
-30 VTAFAA
+30 VTAKAA

-64 TAGESGGILYVSQ
+64 TAGESGGILYVSR

-166 SGGDVKIRTMALTE
+166 SGGDVKVRTMTLTE

-232 RVNGSAK
+232 RVNGSAR

-259 LELTGENATAV
+259 LELTGEDATTV

-309 LSTIAVDV
+309 LSTIEVDV
-317 KAETDGSY
+317 KAQTDGSY

-358 GDYTDVQIAATQR
+358 GDYTDVKIAATQR
-371 VKVNVSGKFVTS
+371 AKVNVSGKFVTS

-398 SDSNYS
+398 SDSSYS

-435 DHVSVGSSDVLNDV
+435 DHVSVGSADVLNDV

-456 TSPVK
+456 TSPVE
-461 YQSEVKVGKGQQFET
+461 YQAEVKVGKGQQFET

-483 IGRMAR
+483 IGRMTR

-545 ARAVDKYEKGVAIGM
+545 ARAVDKYEKGVEIGM

-586 SSFNRYMTTEEVEDG
+586 SSFNRYMTTEEVADG

-731 NNGITKTYFARPWRA
+731 NKGITKTYFARPWRA

-874 RTLTSKEQAK
+874 RTLTSEEQAK

-915 IKVDIDRNEDAA
+915 IKVDLDENEDAA
-927 DFKDIAS
+927 DFKDVAS

-970 AIADKNINGFDS
+970 AIADKNIKGFDS

-999 VKLSNGK
+999 VKLSSGK

-1046 FSFEAESNSAY
+1046 FSFEAESFSPYAVVYAAKDSGSDITPSTPENP
-1057 EGNIN
+1057 ENN
-1062 ETGSVTLRS
+1062 ETPGTAETPGTTETPDSTVTPDSSVSTGDSL
-1071 GAVDANGVLKG
+1071 GMFMYMIILAAALAGMAGVVVYDRK
-1082 SGNNGKL
+1082 
-1089 VPASFDG
+1089 
-1096 LNFYYTAVP
+1096 
-1105 TSLNFTLRAKVTV
+1105 RAK
-1118 DQWNLSNGQEGFG
+1118 
-1131 LMAADRLGG
+1131 
-1140 SGWNNSYMA
+1140 
-1149 VVSKTEYYWNE
+1149 
-1160 EAGKVTND
+1160 
-1168 TTMFRRA
+1168 
-1175 SKEQPQR
+1175 
-1182 TLSMRCLRNWRTGTM
+1182 
-1197 QQQRQRN
+1197 
-1204 RESRQKSRIFLQT
+1204 
-1217 STCMEFKK
+1217 
-1225 ERT
+1225 

>member
-1 MRFNKLFRKVFAAVS
+1 MRFDKLFRKVFAAVS

-30 VTAFAA
+30 VTAKAA

-110 KYEQLCSNAATD
+110 KYEQVCSNAATD
-122 RPVYIGSADSGY
+122 RPVYIGSVDSGY

-166 SGGDVKIRTMALTE
+166 SGGDVKVRTMTLTE

-232 RVNGSAK
+232 RVNGSAR

-259 LELTGENATAV
+259 LELTGEDATAV

-309 LSTIAVDV
+309 LSTIEVDV
-317 KAETDGSY
+317 KAQTDGSY

-358 GDYTDVQIAATQR
+358 GDYTDVKIAATQR
-371 VKVNVSGKFVTS
+371 AKVNVSGKFVTS

-398 SDSNYS
+398 SDSSYS

-435 DHVSVGSSDVLNDV
+435 DHVSVGSADVLNDV

-456 TSPVK
+456 TSPVE
-461 YQSEVKVGKGQQFET
+461 YQAEVKVGKGQQFET

-483 IGRMAR
+483 IGRMTR

-518 EAGSTITWYYG
+518 ETGSAITWYYG

-545 ARAVDKYEKGVAIGM
+545 ARAVDKYEKGVEIGM

-586 SSFNRYMTTEEVEDG
+586 SSFNRYMTTEEVADG

-731 NNGITKTYFARPWRA
+731 NKGITKTYFARPWRA

-783 YNTHLADGT
+783 YNTHLADGI

-874 RTLTSKEQAK
+874 RTLTSEDQAK

-915 IKVDIDRNEDAA
+915 IKVDLDRNEDAA

-945 KDLTV
+945 TDLTV

-970 AIADKNINGFDS
+970 AIADKNIKGFDS

-1046 FSFEAESNSAY
+1046 FSFEAESFSPYAVVYAAKDSGSDITPSTPENP
-1057 EGNIN
+1057 GNN
-1062 ETGSVTLRS
+1062 ETPGTAETPGTTETPDSTVTLDS
-1071 GAVDANGVLKG
+1071 SVSTGDSLGMFMYMIILAAALAGMAGVVVYDRK
-1082 SGNNGKL
+1082 
-1089 VPASFDG
+1089 
-1096 LNFYYTAVP
+1096 
-1105 TSLNFTLRAKVTV
+1105 RAK
-1118 DQWNLSNGQEGFG
+1118 
-1131 LMAADRLGG
+1131 
-1140 SGWNNSYMA
+1140 
-1149 VVSKTEYYWNE
+1149 
-1160 EAGKVTND
+1160 
-1168 TTMFRRA
+1168 
-1175 SKEQPQR
+1175 
-1182 TLSMRCLRNWRTGTM
+1182 
-1197 QQQRQRN
+1197 
-1204 RESRQKSRIFLQT
+1204 
-1217 STCMEFKK
+1217 
-1225 ERT
+1225 

>member
-30 VTAFAA
+30 VTAKAA

-64 TAGESGGILYVSQ
+64 TAGESGGILYVSR

-166 SGGDVKIRTMALTE
+166 SGGDVKVRTMALTE

-259 LELTGENATAV
+259 LELTGEDATAV

-286 IMGIPADAVKG
+286 IMGIPADAIKG

-309 LSTIAVDV
+309 LSTIDVDV
-317 KAETDGSY
+317 KAQTDGSY

-358 GDYTDVQIAATQR
+358 GDYTDVKIAATQR
-371 VKVNVSGKFVTS
+371 AKVNVSGKFVTS

-398 SDSNYS
+398 SDSSYS

-435 DHVSVGSSDVLNDV
+435 DHVSVGSADVLNDV

-456 TSPVK
+456 TSPVE
-461 YQSEVKVGKGQQFET
+461 YQAEVKVGKGQQFET

-483 IGRMAR
+483 IGRMTR

-586 SSFNRYMTTEEVEDG
+586 SSFNRYMTTEEVADG

-726 SYPGI
+726 SYAGI
-731 NNGITKTYFARPWRA
+731 NKGITKTYFARPWRA

-874 RTLTSKEQAK
+874 RTLTSEDQAK

-890 AITDAINGLVKKQP
+890 AITDAINGLVKKQT
-904 VVEPDDPGKTD
+904 DDSDKSD
-915 IKVDIDRNEDAA
+915 IKVDLDENEDAA
-927 DFKDIAS
+927 DFKDVAS

-970 AIADKNINGFDS
+970 AIADKNIKGFDS

-999 VKLSNGK
+999 VKLSSGK

-1046 FSFEAESNSAY
+1046 FSFEAESFSPYAVVYAAKDSGSDITPSTPENP
-1057 EGNIN
+1057 GNN
-1062 ETGSVTLRS
+1062 ETPGTAETPGTTETPDSTVTPDSSVSTGDSL
-1071 GAVDANGVLKG
+1071 GMFMYMIILAAALAGMAGVVVYDRK
-1082 SGNNGKL
+1082 
-1089 VPASFDG
+1089 
-1096 LNFYYTAVP
+1096 
-1105 TSLNFTLRAKVTV
+1105 RAK
-1118 DQWNLSNGQEGFG
+1118 
-1131 LMAADRLGG
+1131 
-1140 SGWNNSYMA
+1140 
-1149 VVSKTEYYWNE
+1149 
-1160 EAGKVTND
+1160 
-1168 TTMFRRA
+1168 
-1175 SKEQPQR
+1175 
-1182 TLSMRCLRNWRTGTM
+1182 
-1197 QQQRQRN
+1197 
-1204 RESRQKSRIFLQT
+1204 
-1217 STCMEFKK
+1217 
-1225 ERT
+1225 

>member
-1 MRFNKLFRKVFAAVS
+1 
-16 AVTLIV
+16 
-22 SGMPVGLG
+22 
-30 VTAFAA
+30 
-36 DTQTRKITYSFSA
+36 
-49 NSSKKAPAAGEILDG
+49 
-64 TAGESGGILYVSQ
+64 
-77 DAGNSGVTY
+77 
-86 DSDKLRFRQGSVL
+86 
-99 YLPVKDDTTKV
+99 
-110 KYEQLCSNAATD
+110 
-122 RPVYIGSADSGY
+122 
-134 SVQMKTT
+134 
-141 TQSVT
+141 
-146 VDDITGYIVEKEGQK
+146 
-161 YLPVI
+161 
-166 SGGDVKIRTMALTE
+166 MALTE

-259 LELTGENATAV
+259 LELTGEDATTV

-309 LSTIAVDV
+309 LSTIDVDV
-317 KAETDGSY
+317 KAQTDGSY

-358 GDYTDVQIAATQR
+358 GDYTDVKIAATQR
-371 VKVNVSGKFVTS
+371 AKVNVSGKFVTS

-398 SDSNYS
+398 SDSSYS

-435 DHVSVGSSDVLNDV
+435 DHVSVGSADVLNDV

-456 TSPVK
+456 TSPVE
-461 YQSEVKVGKGQQFET
+461 YQAEVKVGKGQQFET

-483 IGRMAR
+483 IGRMTR

-586 SSFNRYMTTEEVEDG
+586 SSFNRYMTTEEVADG

-726 SYPGI
+726 SYAGI
-731 NNGITKTYFARPWRA
+731 NKGITKTYFARPWRA

-874 RTLTSKEQAK
+874 RTLTSEDQAK

-915 IKVDIDRNEDAA
+915 IKVDLDENEDAA
-927 DFKDIAS
+927 DFKDVAS

-970 AIADKNINGFDS
+970 AIADKNIKGFDS

-999 VKLSNGK
+999 VKLSSGK

-1046 FSFEAESNSAY
+1046 FSFEAESFSPYAVVYAAKDSGSDITPSTPENP
-1057 EGNIN
+1057 GNN
-1062 ETGSVTLRS
+1062 ETPGTAETPGTTETPDSTVTPDSSVSTGDSL
-1071 GAVDANGVLKG
+1071 GMFMYMIILAAALAGMAGVVVYDRK
-1082 SGNNGKL
+1082 
-1089 VPASFDG
+1089 
-1096 LNFYYTAVP
+1096 
-1105 TSLNFTLRAKVTV
+1105 RAK
-1118 DQWNLSNGQEGFG
+1118 
-1131 LMAADRLGG
+1131 
-1140 SGWNNSYMA
+1140 
-1149 VVSKTEYYWNE
+1149 
-1160 EAGKVTND
+1160 
-1168 TTMFRRA
+1168 
-1175 SKEQPQR
+1175 
-1182 TLSMRCLRNWRTGTM
+1182 
-1197 QQQRQRN
+1197 
-1204 RESRQKSRIFLQT
+1204 
-1217 STCMEFKK
+1217 
-1225 ERT
+1225 

>member
-30 VTAFAA
+30 VTAKAA

-110 KYEQLCSNAATD
+110 KYEQVCSNAATD
-122 RPVYIGSADSGY
+122 RPVYIGSVDSGY

-166 SGGDVKIRTMALTE
+166 SGGDVKVRTMTLTE

-259 LELTGENATAV
+259 LELTGEDATAV

-309 LSTIAVDV
+309 LSTIEVDV
-317 KAETDGSY
+317 KAQTDGSY

-358 GDYTDVQIAATQR
+358 GDYTDVKIAATQR
-371 VKVNVSGKFVTS
+371 TKVNVSGKFVTS

-398 SDSNYS
+398 SDSSYS

-435 DHVSVGSSDVLNDV
+435 DHVSVGSADVLNDV

-456 TSPVK
+456 TSPVE
-461 YQSEVKVGKGQQFET
+461 YQAEVKVGKGQQFET

-483 IGRMAR
+483 IGRMTR

-545 ARAVDKYEKGVAIGM
+545 ARAVDKYEKGVEIGM

-586 SSFNRYMTTEEVEDG
+586 SSFNRYMTTEEVADG

-731 NNGITKTYFARPWRA
+731 NKGITKTYFARPWRA

-874 RTLTSKEQAK
+874 RTLTSEEQAK

-904 VVEPDDPGKTD
+904 VVEPDNPGKTD
-915 IKVDIDRNEDAA
+915 IKVDLDGNEDAA
-927 DFKDIAS
+927 DFKDVAS

-970 AIADKNINGFDS
+970 AIADKNIKGFDS

-999 VKLSNGK
+999 VKLSSGK

-1036 SVAVTADENG
+1036 SVAVTADENS
-1046 FSFEAESNSAY
+1046 FSFEAESFSPYAVVYAAKDSGSDITPSTPENP
-1057 EGNIN
+1057 GND
-1062 ETGSVTLRS
+1062 ETPGTAETPGTTETPDSTVTPDSSVSTGDSL
-1071 GAVDANGVLKG
+1071 GMFMYMIILAAALAGMAGVVVYDRK
-1082 SGNNGKL
+1082 
-1089 VPASFDG
+1089 
-1096 LNFYYTAVP
+1096 
-1105 TSLNFTLRAKVTV
+1105 RAK
-1118 DQWNLSNGQEGFG
+1118 
-1131 LMAADRLGG
+1131 
-1140 SGWNNSYMA
+1140 
-1149 VVSKTEYYWNE
+1149 
-1160 EAGKVTND
+1160 
-1168 TTMFRRA
+1168 
-1175 SKEQPQR
+1175 
-1182 TLSMRCLRNWRTGTM
+1182 
-1197 QQQRQRN
+1197 
-1204 RESRQKSRIFLQT
+1204 
-1217 STCMEFKK
+1217 
-1225 ERT
+1225 

>member
-49 NSSKKAPAAGEILDG
+49 NSSKKAPVAGEILDG

-77 DAGNSGVTY
+77 DVGNSGVTY
-86 DSDKLRFRQGSVL
+86 DSDKLRFRKGSVL

-404 YSFDVTGDGYKA
+404 YSFDVTDDGYKA

-731 NNGITKTYFARPWRA
+731 NKGITKTYFARPWRA

-823 TPAYYKSGDVKPEP
+823 TPAYYTSGDVKPEP

-874 RTLTSKEQAK
+874 RTLTSEDQAK

-904 VVEPDDPGKTD
+904 VVEPDDPGKSD
-915 IKVDIDRNEDAA
+915 IKVDLDENEDAA
-927 DFKDIAS
+927 DFKDVAL

-970 AIADKNINGFDS
+970 AIADKNIKGFDS

-1046 FSFEAESNSAY
+1046 FSFEAESFSPYAVVYAVKDSGSDIIPSTPENP
-1057 EGNIN
+1057 GND
-1062 ETGSVTLRS
+1062 ETPGTTETPGITETPGTTVTPDSSVSTGDSL
-1071 GAVDANGVLKG
+1071 GMFMYMIILAAALAGMAGVAVYDRK
-1082 SGNNGKL
+1082 
-1089 VPASFDG
+1089 
-1096 LNFYYTAVP
+1096 
-1105 TSLNFTLRAKVTV
+1105 RAK
-1118 DQWNLSNGQEGFG
+1118 
-1131 LMAADRLGG
+1131 
-1140 SGWNNSYMA
+1140 
-1149 VVSKTEYYWNE
+1149 
-1160 EAGKVTND
+1160 
-1168 TTMFRRA
+1168 
-1175 SKEQPQR
+1175 
-1182 TLSMRCLRNWRTGTM
+1182 
-1197 QQQRQRN
+1197 
-1204 RESRQKSRIFLQT
+1204 
-1217 STCMEFKK
+1217 
-1225 ERT
+1225 

>member
-1 MRFNKLFRKVFAAVS
+1 MRFKKLFRKVFAAVS

-1046 FSFEAESNSAY
+1046 FSFEAESFSPYAVVYAVKDSGSDITPSTPENP
-1057 EGNIN
+1057 GND
-1062 ETGSVTLRS
+1062 ETPGTTETPGTPGTTETPDSSVSTGDSL
-1071 GAVDANGVLKG
+1071 GMFMYMIILAAALAGMAGVVVNDRK
-1082 SGNNGKL
+1082 
-1089 VPASFDG
+1089 
-1096 LNFYYTAVP
+1096 
-1105 TSLNFTLRAKVTV
+1105 RAK
-1118 DQWNLSNGQEGFG
+1118 
-1131 LMAADRLGG
+1131 
-1140 SGWNNSYMA
+1140 
-1149 VVSKTEYYWNE
+1149 
-1160 EAGKVTND
+1160 
-1168 TTMFRRA
+1168 
-1175 SKEQPQR
+1175 
-1182 TLSMRCLRNWRTGTM
+1182 
-1197 QQQRQRN
+1197 
-1204 RESRQKSRIFLQT
+1204 
-1217 STCMEFKK
+1217 
-1225 ERT
+1225 

>member
-30 VTAFAA
+30 VTAKAA

-110 KYEQLCSNAATD
+110 KYEQVCSNAATD
-122 RPVYIGSADSGY
+122 RPVYIGSVDSGY

-166 SGGDVKIRTMALTE
+166 SGGDVKVRTMTLTE

-259 LELTGENATAV
+259 LELTGEDATAV

-309 LSTIAVDV
+309 LSTIEVDV
-317 KAETDGSY
+317 KAQTDGSY

-358 GDYTDVQIAATQR
+358 GDYTDVKIAATQR
-371 VKVNVSGKFVTS
+371 AKVNVSGKFVTS

-398 SDSNYS
+398 SDSSYS

-435 DHVSVGSSDVLNDV
+435 DHVSVGSADVLNDV

-456 TSPVK
+456 TSPVE
-461 YQSEVKVGKGQQFET
+461 YQAEVKVGKGQQFET

-483 IGRMAR
+483 IGRMTR

-545 ARAVDKYEKGVAIGM
+545 ARAVDKYEKGVEIGM

-586 SSFNRYMTTEEVEDG
+586 SSFNRYMTTEEVADG

-731 NNGITKTYFARPWRA
+731 NKGITKTYFARPWRA

-874 RTLTSKEQAK
+874 RTLTSEEQAK

-915 IKVDIDRNEDAA
+915 IKVDLDENEDAA
-927 DFKDIAS
+927 DFKDVAS

-970 AIADKNINGFDS
+970 AIADKNIKGFDS

-999 VKLSNGK
+999 VKLSSGK

-1046 FSFEAESNSAY
+1046 FSFEAESFSPYAVVYAAKDSGSDITPSTPENP
-1057 EGNIN
+1057 GNN
-1062 ETGSVTLRS
+1062 ETPGTAETPGTTETPDSTVTPDSSVSTGDSL
-1071 GAVDANGVLKG
+1071 GMFMYMIILAAALAGMAGVVVYDRK
-1082 SGNNGKL
+1082 
-1089 VPASFDG
+1089 
-1096 LNFYYTAVP
+1096 
-1105 TSLNFTLRAKVTV
+1105 RAK
-1118 DQWNLSNGQEGFG
+1118 
-1131 LMAADRLGG
+1131 
-1140 SGWNNSYMA
+1140 
-1149 VVSKTEYYWNE
+1149 
-1160 EAGKVTND
+1160 
-1168 TTMFRRA
+1168 
-1175 SKEQPQR
+1175 
-1182 TLSMRCLRNWRTGTM
+1182 
-1197 QQQRQRN
+1197 
-1204 RESRQKSRIFLQT
+1204 
-1217 STCMEFKK
+1217 
-1225 ERT
+1225 

>member
-30 VTAFAA
+30 VTAKAA

-64 TAGESGGILYVSQ
+64 TAGESGGILYVSR

-166 SGGDVKIRTMALTE
+166 SGGDVKVRTMALTE

-259 LELTGENATAV
+259 LELTGEDATAV

-309 LSTIAVDV
+309 LSTIDVDV
-317 KAETDGSY
+317 KAQTDGSY

-358 GDYTDVQIAATQR
+358 GDYTDVKIAATQR
-371 VKVNVSGKFVTS
+371 AKVNVSGKFVTS

-398 SDSNYS
+398 SDSSYS
-404 YSFDVTGDGYKA
+404 YSFNVTGDGYKA

-435 DHVSVGSSDVLNDV
+435 DHVSVGSADVLNDV

-456 TSPVK
+456 TSPVE
-461 YQSEVKVGKGQQFET
+461 YQAEVKVGKGQQFET

-483 IGRMAR
+483 IGRMTR
-489 TTERVTITLTDALY
+489 TTERVTIILTDALY

-545 ARAVDKYEKGVAIGM
+545 ARAVDKYEKGVEIGM

-586 SSFNRYMTTEEVEDG
+586 SSFNRYMTTEEVADG

-805 MTDEEASAVKLE
+805 MTDEEASEVKLE

-843 AVDEAIKA
+843 AVDEAVKA

-874 RTLTSKEQAK
+874 RTLTSEEQAK

-915 IKVDIDRNEDAA
+915 IKVDLDRNEDTA

-934 VGDVKVKDEEG
+934 VGDIKVKDEEG

-950 SEIKLNVEKA
+950 SEIKLNVEKT
-960 AASISEKIDA
+960 AASTSEKIDA
-970 AIADKNINGFDS
+970 AIAEKNIKGFDS

-999 VKLSNGK
+999 VKLSSGK

-1046 FSFEAESNSAY
+1046 FSFEAESFSPYAVVYAAKDSGSDITPSTPENP
-1057 EGNIN
+1057 GNN
-1062 ETGSVTLRS
+1062 ETPGTAETPGTTETPDSTVTPDSSVSTGDSL
-1071 GAVDANGVLKG
+1071 GMFMYMIILAAALAGMAGVVVYDRK
-1082 SGNNGKL
+1082 
-1089 VPASFDG
+1089 
-1096 LNFYYTAVP
+1096 
-1105 TSLNFTLRAKVTV
+1105 RAK
-1118 DQWNLSNGQEGFG
+1118 
-1131 LMAADRLGG
+1131 
-1140 SGWNNSYMA
+1140 
-1149 VVSKTEYYWNE
+1149 
-1160 EAGKVTND
+1160 
-1168 TTMFRRA
+1168 
-1175 SKEQPQR
+1175 
-1182 TLSMRCLRNWRTGTM
+1182 
-1197 QQQRQRN
+1197 
-1204 RESRQKSRIFLQT
+1204 
-1217 STCMEFKK
+1217 
-1225 ERT
+1225 

>member
-1 MRFNKLFRKVFAAVS
+1 M
-16 AVTLIV
+16 
-22 SGMPVGLG
+22 
-30 VTAFAA
+30 
-36 DTQTRKITYSFSA
+36 
-49 NSSKKAPAAGEILDG
+49 
-64 TAGESGGILYVSQ
+64 SQ
-77 DAGNSGVTY
+77 DVGNSGVTY

-259 LELTGENATAV
+259 LELTGEDATAV

-461 YQSEVKVGKGQQFET
+461 YQAEVKVGKGQQFET

-874 RTLTSKEQAK
+874 RTLTSEDQAK

-950 SEIKLNVEKA
+950 SEIKLNVEKI
-960 AASISEKIDA
+960 AASTSEKIDA
-970 AIADKNINGFDS
+970 AIAEKNIKGFDS

-999 VKLSNGK
+999 VKLSSGK

-1046 FSFEAESNSAY
+1046 FSFEAESFSPYAVVYAVKDSGSDITPSIPENP
-1057 EGNIN
+1057 GND
-1062 ETGSVTLRS
+1062 ETPGTTETPDSTVTPDSSVSTGDSL
-1071 GAVDANGVLKG
+1071 GMFMYMIILAAALAGIAGVAVYDRK
-1082 SGNNGKL
+1082 
-1089 VPASFDG
+1089 
-1096 LNFYYTAVP
+1096 
-1105 TSLNFTLRAKVTV
+1105 RAK
-1118 DQWNLSNGQEGFG
+1118 
-1131 LMAADRLGG
+1131 
-1140 SGWNNSYMA
+1140 
-1149 VVSKTEYYWNE
+1149 
-1160 EAGKVTND
+1160 
-1168 TTMFRRA
+1168 
-1175 SKEQPQR
+1175 
-1182 TLSMRCLRNWRTGTM
+1182 
-1197 QQQRQRN
+1197 
-1204 RESRQKSRIFLQT
+1204 
-1217 STCMEFKK
+1217 
-1225 ERT
+1225 

>member
-30 VTAFAA
+30 VTAKAA

-99 YLPVKDDTTKV
+99 YLPIKDDTTKV

-166 SGGDVKIRTMALTE
+166 SGGDVKVRTMALTE

-232 RVNGSAK
+232 RVNGSAR

-259 LELTGENATAV
+259 LELTGEDATAV

-309 LSTIAVDV
+309 LSTIEVDV
-317 KAETDGSY
+317 KAQTDGSY

-358 GDYTDVQIAATQR
+358 GDYTDVKIAATQR
-371 VKVNVSGKFVTS
+371 TKVNVSGKFVTS

-398 SDSNYS
+398 SDSSYS

-435 DHVSVGSSDVLNDV
+435 DHVSVGSADVLNDV

-456 TSPVK
+456 TSPVE
-461 YQSEVKVGKGQQFET
+461 YQAEVKVGKGQQFET

-483 IGRMAR
+483 IGRMTR

-545 ARAVDKYEKGVAIGM
+545 ARAVDKYEKGVEIGM

-586 SSFNRYMTTEEVEDG
+586 SSFNRYMTTEEVADG

-874 RTLTSKEQAK
+874 RTLTSEEQAK

-890 AITDAINGLVKKQP
+890 AITDAINGLVKKQT
-904 VVEPDDPGKTD
+904 DDSDKSD
-915 IKVDIDRNEDAA
+915 IKVDLDENEDAA
-927 DFKDIAS
+927 DFKDVAS

-970 AIADKNINGFDS
+970 AIADKNIKGFDS

-999 VKLSNGK
+999 VKLSSGK

-1046 FSFEAESNSAY
+1046 FSFEAESFSPYAVVYAAKDSGSDITPSTPENP
-1057 EGNIN
+1057 GNN
-1062 ETGSVTLRS
+1062 ETPGTAETPGTTETPDSTVTPDSSVSTGDSL
-1071 GAVDANGVLKG
+1071 GMFMYMIILAAALAGMAGVVVYDRK
-1082 SGNNGKL
+1082 
-1089 VPASFDG
+1089 
-1096 LNFYYTAVP
+1096 
-1105 TSLNFTLRAKVTV
+1105 RAK
-1118 DQWNLSNGQEGFG
+1118 
-1131 LMAADRLGG
+1131 
-1140 SGWNNSYMA
+1140 
-1149 VVSKTEYYWNE
+1149 
-1160 EAGKVTND
+1160 
-1168 TTMFRRA
+1168 
-1175 SKEQPQR
+1175 
-1182 TLSMRCLRNWRTGTM
+1182 
-1197 QQQRQRN
+1197 
-1204 RESRQKSRIFLQT
+1204 
-1217 STCMEFKK
+1217 
-1225 ERT
+1225 

>member
-49 NSSKKAPAAGEILDG
+49 NSSKKAPVAGEILDG

-110 KYEQLCSNAATD
+110 KYEQVCSNAATD
-122 RPVYIGSADSGY
+122 RPVYIGSVDSGY

-166 SGGDVKIRTMALTE
+166 SGGDVKVRTMALTE

-259 LELTGENATAV
+259 LELTGEGATAV
-270 KDFEAVAD
+270 KDFETVAD

-309 LSTIAVDV
+309 LSTIEVDV
-317 KAETDGSY
+317 KAQTDGSY

-358 GDYTDVQIAATQR
+358 GDYTDVKIAATQR
-371 VKVNVSGKFVTS
+371 AKVNVSGKYVTS

-404 YSFDVTGDGYKA
+404 YSFDVTDDGYKA

-731 NNGITKTYFARPWRA
+731 NKGITKTYFARPWRA

-823 TPAYYKSGDVKPEP
+823 TPAYYTSGDVKPEP

-874 RTLTSKEQAK
+874 RTLTSEEQAK

-950 SEIKLNVEKA
+950 SEIKLNVEKI
-960 AASISEKIDA
+960 AASTSEKIDA
-970 AIADKNINGFDS
+970 AIAEKNIKGFDS

-999 VKLSNGK
+999 VKLSSGK

-1036 SVAVTADENG
+1036 SVAVTADENV
-1046 FSFEAESNSAY
+1046 FSFEAESFSPY
-1057 EGNIN
+1057 
-1062 ETGSVTLRS
+1062 
-1071 GAVDANGVLKG
+1071 AVVYAVKD
-1082 SGNNGKL
+1082 SGNDITPSTPENPGNDET
-1089 VPASFDG
+1089 PG
-1096 LNFYYTAVP
+1096 TTETPGTAETPGTTETPDSSVS
-1105 TSLNFTLRAKVTV
+1105 TGDSLGMFMYMIILAAALAGMAGVVVYDRKRAK
-1118 DQWNLSNGQEGFG
+1118 
-1131 LMAADRLGG
+1131 
-1140 SGWNNSYMA
+1140 
-1149 VVSKTEYYWNE
+1149 
-1160 EAGKVTND
+1160 
-1168 TTMFRRA
+1168 
-1175 SKEQPQR
+1175 
-1182 TLSMRCLRNWRTGTM
+1182 
-1197 QQQRQRN
+1197 
-1204 RESRQKSRIFLQT
+1204 
-1217 STCMEFKK
+1217 
-1225 ERT
+1225 